1 MNKVFKVIW
10 SKAKSAWIVVSELAK
25 NHDAKSGSC
34 HDGRKGNAWLIWAI
48 TLALVLGN
56 GTAWAAA
63 GERVQYDSVTIGDYP
78 NKQGDLFVYGTS
90 KFYGTILF
98 NDGEFAY
105 DSQKHGFSFGKAQW
119 NSRLYNY
126 SIAIGDTGEGSDYSI
141 ILGRNA
147 SGKGTYDVAI
157 GDTAYAEKANAVAI
171 GKSASAQGTSSIA
184 LGESA
189 HATADDGMAFGH
201 SSESNM
207 AGALALGKEAK
218 AHGADAV
225 AIGTGAQANNN
236 PYGIAIGKNAI
247 VNNQGSI
254 AIGQDSSSDHPYGIA
269 IGGNNVGEKGANA
282 NGTYSIALGAD
293 SLVNG
298 AEGGAAIGYGAKV
311 EGDDAKNGVALG
323 AYSVS
328 NWATKAGVLG
338 YLPWEGS
345 NTGNIQ
351 NSAFQSAIASPVWK
365 STTAGV
371 SIGDTSGDKT
381 KWITRQLTGLAA
393 GTSDYDAVNVAQLKA
408 SMTTLSS
415 TDGSV
420 KITPKYNDDGSRTF
434 DLSASGGSG
443 SGSGGHFVSVTKNNS
458 WESDDS
464 LKNADNYNNDGAT
477 GTQSTAVGVNAQAQ
491 TQGTALGNEAKAS
504 NTGATAIGTGAVANG
519 TSSVALGQNASAQN
533 DNAVAIGHGA
543 GAYANSVS
551 IGGNARS
558 TAERSVHIG
567 AMTDSTTTT
576 GSASVS
582 IGADAK
588 ATASGAASLGT
599 GAVASGTDALALGQ
613 NSSSTGNG
621 SVAIGYQ
628 TKVTNNKEHATAVGT
643 SAEANATEGTVLG
656 YNAKVNGDKGVA
668 LGSGAYVATENG
680 NKTSVALGAGSQV
693 NNGDTMGTDSMAIK
707 DTYGETSDSTTYK
720 FAGTN
725 PDGTVSLG
733 YTQDGVDHT
742 RTITHVA
749 AGRVSSTSTDAINGS
764 QLYGVTQSIEKV
776 EQNVAK
782 TATRY
787 YSVNATDTK
796 TGSNYLNDGAHGI
809 NSLAAGNK
817 AQAYGSGSVAIGLSS
832 LAGEAKDDTKSGAT
846 AIGMNAKAL
855 GTGAISLGNG
865 ASSSGYSTAL
875 GNAATATSY
884 GSVALGGSANASAA
898 GSVALGTGS
907 QATTNAGQIGYLSG
921 SKKASQADYVWK
933 STTGAVS
940 LGGDFEKGKIFYTRQ
955 ITNLAAG
962 TNDTDAVNVAQLK
975 AVEQEGLSLT
985 GNDNQKVTQSLGG
998 NFNLTGGLTG
1008 NVLTGTKAST
1018 ANLGVR
1024 KNAAGGGLEVVMTTT
1039 PTFDT
1044 VTANRNISVTN
1055 SSTEAGTSDI
1065 SISGTGLSMGS
1076 KKITNLKAGSD
1087 TTDAVNYGQLSAVSS
1102 DLSTFEN
1109 KTIQVGGNDGTISR
1123 KLGENPI
1130 LIQGAGTKDNANY
1143 SGTNL
1148 KTHVDE
1154 NGVLQIL
1161 LDKELL
1167 EDRIDV
1173 GSALAKPMDSRVNYP
1188 VVLGTDNTDPTVGY
1202 VGINGRDGTSAVI
1215 TSYAGSPIP
1224 GSDFNYTDSEGKSR
1238 MTRLEYTDQAG
1249 HVHHVATLTDGLTF
1263 GGDNSQMQIDSES
1276 GTVTGTNVISRK
1288 LRAKEYGKD
1297 TTTNYLQIKGGAD
1310 AAKLS
1315 DGNIGVQAS
1324 SADGSLTVK
1333 LSQEL
1338 TGLTSAQFGDGVTV
1352 NGTGLT
1358 LGTGTKTISLT
1369 ANGLNNGGQKVTN
1382 VKAGDISSTSTDAII
1397 GSQLTNILNAD
1408 GSAKGISFR
1417 AESAAGSHTNPT
1429 SVAIGGTVTLKGAGG
1444 DSTHKNLST
1453 SVTDKGELTVTM
1465 APQIQENKIYVGTQI
1480 PKESSP
1486 TGRVN
1491 YPIILGEN
1499 TVGTDTYGY
1508 VGIKGKNQ
1516 SQLYLT
1522 ADHDASGNTRLDYL
1536 DTQNNA
1542 HLVALTSDGY
1552 TFAGDTGTANTLALN
1567 STLSITGGIN
1577 DTGNLTTGNIGVV
1590 SSGNGGLKV
1599 QLAKSLTGL
1608 TDATFNSGAAQT
1620 KIDASGV
1627 TAPAYQVG
1635 TKTYIDSNG
1644 LHANNQKVTAVQ
1656 AGTLSADSTDGV
1668 NGSQLFATN
1677 QNVSTNTTNISG
1689 LTTRLDGAGMT
1700 FAGDSGTPV
1709 TKKLNETLT
1718 LTGGETSVDN
1728 LTQLSDKNIGLV
1740 ADGNGK
1746 LEVRLAKDLTGL
1758 TGASFSN
1765 GNFTTQ
1771 LTGNGLTIT
1780 PTSSGNAVTLTA
1792 QNLNLG
1798 GRQLHGVQAGDVS
1811 ATSTDAVNGSQLH
1824 TVKETAEN
1832 AQEEARKHSTVS
1844 GSGNVD
1850 VAHSDNTDGSKNYTV
1865 SLKDTVTLGSN
1876 GTAITLDGTQG
1887 TASIGSGTTVVTVD
1901 GRTGAIAG
1909 SSLQVS
1915 GNVQAGSVAVGD
1927 IRLNSTAD
1935 TSSNITANTITG
1947 LSNIS
1952 YTSTTQL
1959 VDNRAATEG
1968 ELGDVIESIQNGS
1981 IVKGLLTT
1989 VKEGS
1994 NISVVADDK
2003 TDSSKTQYTIGLSPV
2018 LTGLT
2023 SAQFTNGE
2031 TGTEAQTAVVTSDGL
2046 SLGSED
2052 TSAQFTRTKVSAGN
2066 QQVQN
2071 VASGLTGQMYTYAA
2085 DNNAATVGDLK
2096 AQSQTLTDTGIVFS
2110 GNTGKETL
2118 VLGKTAKIQGADL
2131 ADGTTLAEDYTIANL
2146 TTATVKAADG
2156 TVTTTLYGKKDMA
2169 GRSLSLGNQDTN
2181 GAIANPVAVL
2191 KAQAASSTDTTQ
2203 TGHLVLKGTKPTDT
2217 VTTAAQTSADI
2228 YVQDGSAELKPA
2240 DSKQMTRVMYADE
2253 SSGIHELATLEDGL
2267 KFKGDKGN
2275 TSAVLL
2281 NDTLTVTG
2289 GADTSKLT
2297 AGNIGVTSDGNQGL
2311 TIALAKE
2318 LKDLTSVAVTGEQF
2332 ATTLTGDGMTITP
2345 VGSGAAAN
2353 SLVINAST
2361 GINLGNREV
2370 TGLTAGTIGAGSTD
2384 AVNGSQLYTVQEAA
2398 QKAQTEAGKHTT
2410 VSVGDNNLV
2419 LTPTAESETKGAD
2432 YALNLNNKITLG
2444 TGDNQVVLDGS
2455 DTGNSSFGKQITL
2468 NGSTGAV
2475 GVTSLTA
2482 SGAVSASSV
2491 TVGDIILHSAA
2502 DNTVTPNVMKDT
2514 ITGLGNTTY
2523 DDQNIVRN
2531 RAATEGQL
2539 QSLVSQI
2546 NAGKISA
2553 GSTVVDGS
2561 SNISVSSS
2569 KDSTGKI
2576 TTYTASL
2583 TPELTGLTSAV
2594 FTNGKTGQE
2603 EETNTITSN
2612 GLSLGT
2618 VDGAARFTRSGISA
2632 GGQQVTKVGSGL
2644 KKVSDTSYLYDDTV
2658 KGQEN
2663 YNHAANI
2670 GDVQTILH
2678 AAQDVFAGNNS
2689 SQATL
2694 TLGKTATFKGADVVD
2709 ANGIPLTDTALS
2721 SKLKEDYSNANITT
2735 TTSADSDGGVT
2746 TNFYLKKDLVGR
2758 SLTLGTIG
2766 SNGNVANSDRTASL
2780 YQAQSQA
2787 SGDTAMVGHLF
2798 LAGEKRTAYTDNP
2811 TVTHTSADLFVKDGA
2826 KGDDTKGDLLNS
2838 NLPITRIYYTDEGN
2852 YTYALATMNDGF
2864 HAAGD
2869 SGKADILLN
2878 KTLNLKGGLTIG
2890 AGQTPDDLL
2899 TSGNIGVVAGS
2910 STDGSSTDGSSTD
2923 TLNLRLAKKL
2933 QGLTSATF
2941 TGDTTSLTVDGTGLK
2956 LTPNAGSSAKALTLT
2971 SDQIDLGG
2979 RKVQNVGS
2987 GSVAEGSTD
2996 GVNGGDVYKVQQK
3009 AEAAQTE
3016 AAKHTT
3022 VSVSGDNLAIQS
3034 AQNTNGST
3042 NYKLKLN
3049 DTVTL
3054 GTETAKQITLD
3065 GVNGNASIGK
3075 QITLEGE
3082 TGKVTAS
3089 SFSTTGNVAAG
3100 SVSVGGM
3107 TLNSAESHP
3116 ADKDKTQW
3124 VDKDTLTGLSNVT
3137 YKADEIHESRAATE
3151 GQLQDVVSKIKS
3163 GDISG
3168 GALTSVSAGSN
3179 IAISNTPSTDGKKTD
3194 YQVSLAKD
3202 LSGLTSASFTNGRT
3216 GGEEQTAL
3224 VSAGGLSLGEGDA
3237 AARFTR
3243 SGISAGGQQVTKV
3256 GSGLQKVSATSYL
3269 YDDTVAG
3276 QENYNHAAN
3285 IGDVRTMLSDARD
3298 VFAGNNGTTATLTLG
3313 KTAAFQGADV
3323 DLTGSQT
3330 LEKALV
3336 ADYSNANLTARTV
3349 GNSDGSVTTSL
3360 YMKQDMVGRSL
3371 NLGQIGSN
3379 GKVADPAAQLYTQ
3392 PASDTDSTLTGHL
3405 KLTGTKEAKDGQTS
3419 STSADIYVKDVL
3431 GSDLTNKD
3439 RAVTRL
3445 MYQDGVDQRNHTV
3458 ATLDD
3463 GFYVQGDA
3471 GQGNTLT
3478 LPLTST
3484 LKIQGNT
3491 TAGSGLTAG
3500 NIGVVSDG
3508 KDTLKV
3514 QLADTLTGLKKISF
3528 ADDSTVSIGREGI
3541 NAGGK
3546 AIGGVAAGT
3555 AETDAVNVKQLNKAK
3570 AAASAEVKA
3579 GKNVTVSKDTTSAQD
3594 GHTIYTVAADFKGAD
3609 VSGSNAVVY
3618 NGADKS
3624 TVTLQGAQGTRLTNL
3639 AEGEISSTS
3648 TDAVTGKQ
3656 LNEVLTYR
3664 NQTINVAGDTG
3675 SAVKLNH
3682 GNTLTV
3688 SGDPNISTSSSGS
3701 DTASNGTLQVSLAD
3715 NVYLKGLHIGRN
3727 YPTHSDTSVDSVALT
3742 ADKDNQTGILTLR
3755 GDATHVSD
3763 TYPRAQA
3770 DISVFSAD
3778 PDQTYRAAPF
3788 LQEVYQ
3794 TSSSGT
3800 TTRNQ
3805 PVRLAYRDNYNTA
3818 HQIATLDDGYI
3829 FSGDNGDKNL
3839 TEKLNGTVALRGMDN
3854 EHAAKVTSDTAD
3866 TYLTKNNIGV
3876 VTKSKVLNEDK
3887 STQDGQV
3894 QIRLAKDLTGLTS
3907 ATFTNDNGD
3916 TAVIDAKNL
3925 KLTLKAQA
3933 EGKSPVSLTS
3943 SGLDNGNNK
3952 ITNVAAG
3959 TSDLDAVNYGQI
3971 KSIINNT
3978 DGNIKGL
3985 TFAAGDNTSATVH
3998 LGDTLKIAGAT
4009 DQDGAQNIHTT
4020 VKDGTMTLQ
4029 LDRKVQVDELHVG
4042 QKGSDAASLTAVKMD
4057 GETGSIGQLHLQGMG
4072 NAQANIMTKMGTAS
4086 LASTDDTITRL
4097 TYNNGNVGNAHEIAI
4112 LEDGL
4117 RFTGDNYVAA
4127 GADTPE
4133 QNVVKTQLDQ
4143 TLHITGGQTKVD
4155 SLTALTDKNI
4165 GVVAENGGLS
4175 IRLAK
4180 VLDGMTDIY
4189 MGDTAAEASHLDKTG
4204 LYLSPTSSKDYKA
4217 KFTAKGISAGDQRIQ
4232 NVADGTDTSDAATV
4246 GQLRAVES
4254 KANNATTLT
4263 VNHGNASGNGN
4274 LTLTDTLDADGIHHN
4289 YDIALSNTVTVGSAG
4304 QSITLD
4310 GTHNTINGGSYVQF
4324 GGQTSST
4331 GGTGTSPLA
4340 IGWQSAGLQD
4350 VITEKGNGRQ
4360 TGNYITGL
4368 SNTSWDPL
4376 NVGYSPSRAATEGQ
4390 LRDVEK
4396 QVWENPITFLGNH
4409 DADKSAEES
4418 QGIEATLDSKVRII
4432 GTGTGEA
4439 GDFDASNLNVIV
4451 GKTPD
4456 GKSDA
4461 LIIQMKKAPSFTT
4474 VYAGTPDAQGIHPV
4488 SVGRVTVTRD
4498 GKTETV
4504 DGVVITDGPMIT
4516 KDGINNYG
4524 KQITHLKSGG
4534 IYNEEDK
4541 KYHYESDEV
4550 GTNAATIQDVKN
4562 IASAAAQSEV
4572 EAKRVTVSGVDDN
4585 ITVTPAA
4592 DTPNQY
4598 QVKLS
4603 DTLKL
4608 GQDSKSNPNI
4618 LIDGQNG
4625 KVTVGS
4631 GSTGNNSV
4639 VIDGNGGT
4647 VTIGNGTSGHQ
4658 MVTISG
4664 NDGTMTGLTNKTWD
4678 ANNIISGRAATEDQL
4693 KQAVS
4698 DAKQAA
4704 QQNDTHVKANTYKVS
4719 DDHKV
4724 SLDVVDGTGAKK
4736 GSVVIDNVAKATD
4749 IGDISNIDEDI
4760 RNKENNNVVGAL
4772 NNLNQKVKDAANGS
4786 WESQINGETVKKV
4799 KAGDVQNF
4807 TSGDNIQLSNDNG
4820 AIKIATRKDVS
4831 FDKVT
4836 IGSGTSGHSRV
4847 TISGKDGTMTGLTNK
4862 TWDANN
4868 IISGRAA
4875 TEDQLKQAVSDA
4887 KQAAQQNDTHVK
4899 ANTYKVSD
4907 DHKVSLDVVDGTGA
4921 KKGSVVID
4929 NVAKATDIGDI
4940 SNIDEDIRN
4949 KENNNIVDSLN
4960 NLNKKIQENS
4970 GNVQAG
4976 WTSKIDGVDVK
4987 TVTPKDKQNFQ
4998 NFESGDNIQLSNDN
5012 GAIKITTKKD
5022 VSFDKVTI
5030 GSGDSQMTLD
5040 KDGLQ
5045 AGKVKVSH
5053 SEINAGGNRIQHVAD
5068 GTEKD
5073 DAATVGQ
5080 VDTKVDEVN
5089 AKVDKVADAAGT
5101 AIDALGNH
5109 INRLDRRINK
5119 VGAGAAALAALHP
5132 DPNSDDDL
5140 SFSAGIGN
5148 YRGSTAAAIGA
5159 FYRPSD
5165 NVTVSMGATVG
5176 NGENMVNA
5184 GVTIGVGE
5192 GVGRNPSTRK
5202 DMIREISQLKEA
5214 NAAKEA
5220 EVRDLKKQV
5229 QTLQKQNE
5237 DTQEKL
5243 KRIMEKLGI

>member
-1 MNKVFKVIW
+1 MNKIYKVIW
-10 SKAKSAWIVVSELAK
+10 SKVRCVWVVVSEIARNHGAK
-25 NHDAKSGSC
+25 GRSVHE
-34 HDGRKGNAWLIWAI
+34 GRKGASL
-48 TLALVLGN
+48 LAGALLLGLLTGN
-56 GTAWAAA
+56 GTAWAAV
-63 GERVQYDSVTIGDYP
+63 GEKVQYDSVTIGDYP

-90 KFYGTILF
+90 KFFGTLLF

-105 DSQKHGFSFGKAQW
+105 DSQKHGFSFGKAQY
-119 NSRLYNY
+119 NSKLYNY

-141 ILGRNA
+141 VLGRNA
-147 SGKGTYDVAI
+147 SGKGTYDVVV
-157 GDTAYAEKANAVAI
+157 GDGAYAEKANAVAI
-171 GKSASAQGTSSIA
+171 GKSASAQGNSSIA

-189 HATADDGMAFGH
+189 HATVEDGMAIGH
-201 SSESNM
+201 SSESTM
-207 AGALALGKEAK
+207 AGALAFGKEAK
-218 AHGADAV
+218 AHGTDAV

-311 EGDDAKNGVALG
+311 DGANAKDGVALG

-328 NWATKAGVLG
+328 NWATQAGVQG
-338 YLPWEGS
+338 YFPWEGS

-351 NSAFQSAIASPVWK
+351 NSTFQSAISSPIWK

-371 SIGDTSGDKT
+371 SIGDTTNGDKA

-393 GTSDYDAVNVAQLKA
+393 GTNDYDAVNVAQLKA

-415 TDGSV
+415 ADGTV

-434 DLSASGGSG
+434 DLSASGGSD

-464 LKNADNYNNDGAT
+464 LKNAGNYNNDGAK

-491 TQGTALGNEAKAS
+491 TQGTALGNGADAS
-504 NTGATAIGTGAVANG
+504 NTGATAIGTGSVANG

-533 DNAVAIGHGA
+533 DNAVAIGHGS
-543 GAYANSVS
+543 GAYANSVA

-567 AMTDSTTTT
+567 AMTDSNIKT

-582 IGADAK
+582 IGADAQ
-588 ATASGAASLGT
+588 ATASGAASFGT

-613 NSSSTGNG
+613 NSSSTGSG

-628 TKVTNNKEHATAVGT
+628 TKVTSNKEHATAVGT

-656 YNAKVNGDKGVA
+656 YSAKVNGDKGVA
-668 LGSGAYVATENG
+668 LGSGAFVAAENG

-693 NNGDTMGTDSMAIK
+693 NDGDTVGTASLSIK
-707 DTYGETSDSTTYK
+707 DTYGETSDSTTYQ

-725 PDGTVSLG
+725 PTGTVSVG
-733 YTQDGVDHT
+733 SGSGSSEQT

-787 YSVNATDTK
+787 YSVNATDTG
-796 TGSNYLNDGAHGI
+796 TGSNYLNDGAHGL

-817 AQAYGSGSVAIGLSS
+817 AQAYGVGSLAIGYSS
-832 LAGEAKDDTKSGAT
+832 LAGSAANDAT
-846 AIGMNAKAL
+846 LFSSMAIGPYAKAQ
-855 GTGAISLGNG
+855 GTGAIAFGNSS
-865 ASSSGYSTAL
+865 SSSGY
-875 GNAATATSY
+875 G
-884 GSVALGGSANASAA
+884 GVALGGGANVSSYGGVALGGTSSATVT
-898 GSVALGTGS
+898 GGVALGTGS
-907 QATTNAGQIGYLSG
+907 QASTAADLAGYLSG
-921 SKKASQADYVWK
+921 SKKADQADSVWT
-933 STTGAVS
+933 STIGAVS
-940 LGGDFEKGKIFYTRQ
+940 LGGGTFKTDSGEKIYTRQ

-962 TNDTDAVNVAQLK
+962 TKDTDAVNVAQLK
-975 AVEQEGLSLT
+975 ALEQEGLSLT

-1008 NVLTGTKAST
+1008 DALKDGAAST

-1024 KNAAGGGLEVVMTTT
+1024 KNANGDGLEVVMTTT
-1039 PTFDT
+1039 PSFDS
-1044 VTANRNISVTN
+1044 VTAKN
-1055 SSTEAGTSDI
+1055 SITVKNASTADGTSDI
-1065 SISGTGLSMGS
+1065 SLNGNGLFMRS
-1076 KKITNLKAGSD
+1076 KKITGLAAG
-1087 TTDAVNYGQLSAVSS
+1087 TENTDAVNFGQLSKVSNE
-1102 DLSTFEN
+1102 LTAFEN
-1109 KTIQVGGNDGTISR
+1109 KTIQVGGNGGGTIAR

-1130 LIQGAGTKDNANY
+1130 LIQGTGMKDNDNY

-1148 KTHVDE
+1148 KTYVDE

-1161 LDKELL
+1161 LDKELV

-1173 GSALAKPMDSRVNYP
+1173 GSALAEPKDSRVNYP
-1188 VVLGTDNTDPTVGY
+1188 VVLGTDKTDATIGY
-1202 VGINGRDGTSAVI
+1202 VGINGKNGTSAVI

-1238 MTRLEYTDQAG
+1238 MTRLEYTDQEG
-1249 HVHHVATLTDGLTF
+1249 HAHHLATLTDGLSF
-1263 GGDNSQMQIDSES
+1263 GGDNSQVQIDSDS
-1276 GTVTGTNVISRK
+1276 DTVSGTNVISRK
-1288 LRAKEYGKD
+1288 LRATEPGKNA
-1297 TTTNYLQIKGGAD
+1297 TSNYLQIKGGAD
-1310 AAKLS
+1310 ATKLS
-1315 DGNIGVQAS
+1315 DRNIGVQAS
-1324 SADGSLTVK
+1324 SEDGSLTIK

-1338 TGLTSAQFGDGVTV
+1338 TGLTSAQFGTTTIDGS
-1352 NGTGLT
+1352 GLT
-1358 LGTGTKTISLT
+1358 LGTTGISLT
-1369 ANGLNNGGQKVTN
+1369 ASGLNNGGKKITN

-1408 GSAKGISFR
+1408 GSAKGISFG

-1444 DSTHKNLST
+1444 DSSHKNLST
-1453 SVTDKGELTVTM
+1453 QVTEKGELTVTM
-1465 APQIQENKIYVGTQI
+1465 EPEIQENKIYVGTQI
-1480 PKESSP
+1480 PKENSP
-1486 TGRVN
+1486 TGKVN

-1508 VGIKGKNQ
+1508 VGIKGKNN

-1522 ADHDASGNTRLDYL
+1522 ADQDASGSTRLDYL

-1567 STLSITGGIN
+1567 STLRITGGI
-1577 DTGNLTTGNIGVV
+1577 DQTENLTSGNIGVV
-1590 SSGNGGLKV
+1590 SSGNGGLTV
-1599 QLAKSLTGL
+1599 HLAKSLKDL
-1608 TDATFNSGAAQT
+1608 TDATFNSGSAQT

-1635 TKTYIDSNG
+1635 MKTYIDSDG
-1644 LHANNQKVTAVQ
+1644 LHANDQKVTAVQ
-1656 AGTLSADSTDGV
+1656 AGNLSADSTDAV

-1677 QNVSTNTTNISG
+1677 QNVTKNAGDITN

-1718 LTGGETSVDN
+1718 LTGGETSVDS

-1758 TGASFSN
+1758 TGAAFSN

-1780 PTSSGNAVTLTA
+1780 PTSSGNAVNLTA
-1792 QNLNLG
+1792 QNLELG
-1798 GRQLHGVQAGDVS
+1798 GRQLHGVQAGEVT

-1832 AQEEARKHSTVS
+1832 AQKEAQKHSTVS

-1876 GTAITLDGTQG
+1876 GTAITLDGTKG
-1887 TASIGSGTTVVTVD
+1887 NASFGSGTTAVTVD
-1901 GRTGAIAG
+1901 GTTGAITG
-1909 SSLQVS
+1909 SSLLVS
-1915 GNVQAGSVAVGD
+1915 GNVQAGSVAVGN
-1927 IRLNSTAD
+1927 IHLNSTAD
-1935 TSSNITANTITG
+1935 AAHNIAADTITG
-1947 LSNIS
+1947 LSNTS

-1959 VDNRAATEG
+1959 VDSRAATEG
-1968 ELGDVIESIQNGS
+1968 ELGDVIASIQNGS

-2003 TDSSKTQYTIGLSPV
+2003 SDPSKTQYTIGLSPV

-2023 SAQFTNGE
+2023 RAEFTNGK
-2031 TGTEAQTAVVTSDGL
+2031 TGTEAQTAVLSSDGI

-2066 QQVQN
+2066 QQIQH
-2071 VASGLTGQMYTYAA
+2071 VASGLNGKMYTDSV

-2096 AQSQTLTDTGIVFS
+2096 AQSQTLTDTGIVFA

-2118 VLGKTAKIQGADL
+2118 ALGKTAKIQGADL
-2131 ADGTTLAEDYTIANL
+2131 ADGTTLAEDYTTANL
-2146 TTATVKAADG
+2146 TTVTAKAADG
-2156 TVTTTLYGKKDMA
+2156 TVTTTIYGKKDMA
-2169 GRSLSLGNQDTN
+2169 GRALSLGTQDAN

-2217 VTTAAQTSADI
+2217 VTAADQTSADI
-2228 YVQDGSAELKPA
+2228 YVQDGSDELQPA
-2240 DSKQMTRVMYADE
+2240 DSKKMTRVMYADE
-2253 SSGIHELATLEDGL
+2253 STGTHELATLEDGL
-2267 KFKGDKGN
+2267 KFKGDDGN

-2281 NDTLTVTG
+2281 NGTLDVTG
-2289 GADTSKLT
+2289 GADTGKLT
-2297 AGNIGVTSDGNQGL
+2297 AGNIGVTSDGKQGL

-2318 LKDLTSVAVTGEQF
+2318 LKDLTSVAVTGEKF
-2332 ATTLTGDGMTITP
+2332 TTTLTGEGLTIAP
-2345 VGSGAAAN
+2345 AAGNSGGD

-2361 GINLGNREV
+2361 GINLGNRKV
-2370 TGLTAGTIGAGSTD
+2370 TGLAAGTIGADSTD
-2384 AVNGSQLYTVQEAA
+2384 AVNGSQLHTVQEAA
-2398 QKAQTEAGKHTT
+2398 NQAQIEAKKHST

-2419 LTPTAESETKGAD
+2419 LTTTAENETKGAD
-2432 YALNLNNKITLG
+2432 YALKLNNKITLG

-2455 DTGNSSFGKQITL
+2455 DTGISSFGKQITL
-2468 NGSTGAV
+2468 HGATGAV

-2502 DNTVTPNVMKDT
+2502 DSTADPNVMKDT

-2523 DDQNIVRN
+2523 DDKNIVSN

-2546 NAGKISA
+2546 NAGQISA
-2553 GSTVVDGS
+2553 GSTVVAGS
-2561 SNISVSSS
+2561 SNISISSS
-2569 KDSTGKI
+2569 KDDTGKI

-2603 EETNTITSN
+2603 EETNTLTAN
-2612 GLSLGT
+2612 GLTLGT
-2618 VDGAARFTRSGISA
+2618 DDGAARFTRSGISA
-2632 GGQQVTKVGSGL
+2632 GSQQIKQLGSGITGTDGT
-2644 KKVSDTSYLYDDTV
+2644 VSTYDTTV
-2658 KGQEN
+2658 TGQAD
-2663 YNHAANI
+2663 YNNAASI
-2670 GDVQTILH
+2670 GDVHKLVQEKADIGTY
-2678 AAQDVFAGNNS
+2678 VAGNNS
-2689 SQATL
+2689 TKSNLA
-2694 TLGKTATFKGADVVD
+2694 LGGTISIQGSEVGLSA
-2709 ANGIPLTDTALS
+2709 TDTLAD
-2721 SKLKEDYSNANITT
+2721 KLANDYSSANVTTQVSGSDGNVTT
-2735 TTSADSDGGVT
+2735 TV
-2746 TNFYLKKDLVGR
+2746 YLKKDLVGR

-2766 SNGNVANSDRTASL
+2766 TDGNVAASDRTASL
-2780 YQAQSQA
+2780 YQVQSKA
-2787 SGDTAMVGHLF
+2787 DGDTALTGHLF
-2798 LAGEKRTAYTDNP
+2798 LAGEKRTAYTDNS
-2811 TVTHTSADLFVKDGA
+2811 TVTHTSADIFVKDGSEGDNS
-2826 KGDDTKGDLLNS
+2826 KGYLTNPDL
-2838 NLPITRIYYTDEGN
+2838 PVTRIYYTDEGN
-2852 YTYALATMNDGF
+2852 YTYALATMEDGF

-2869 SGKADILLN
+2869 SGKTDILLN
-2878 KTLNLKGGLTIG
+2878 HTLNLKGGVTLD
-2890 AGQTPDDLL
+2890 ADHPADSLL
-2899 TSGNIGVVAGS
+2899 TSGNIGVVADS
-2910 STDGSSTDGSSTD
+2910 STN
-2923 TLNLRLAKKL
+2923 TLNLRLAKEL
-2933 QGLTSATF
+2933 TGLTSAAF

-2956 LTPNAGSSAKALTLT
+2956 LTPNAGSSANALTLT

-2979 RKVQNVGS
+2979 RKIQNVGS
-2987 GSVAEGSTD
+2987 GTVAEGSTD

-3022 VSVSGDNLAIQS
+3022 VTVSGGNLGLESTVNA
-3034 AQNTNGST
+3034 NGST
-3042 NYKLKLN
+3042 NYALKLN
-3049 DTVTL
+3049 DKVTL
-3054 GTETAKQITLD
+3054 GTETVKQITLD
-3065 GVNGNASIGK
+3065 GANGTAAIGQ
-3075 QITLEGE
+3075 QITLDST
-3082 TGKVTAS
+3082 TGKVTAG

-3124 VDKDTLTGLSNVT
+3124 VDKDTITGLSNVT

-3168 GALTSVSAGSN
+3168 GALSSVSAGSN
-3179 IAISNTPSTDGKKTD
+3179 ITVSSTPSADGKKTE
-3194 YQVSLAKD
+3194 YQVGLAKD
-3202 LSGLTSASFTNGRT
+3202 LSGLTSASFTNGKT

-3256 GSGLQKVSATSYL
+3256 GSGLQKVTDTSYL

-3323 DLTGSQT
+3323 ALTGSQT
-3330 LEKALV
+3330 LEEAL
-3336 ADYSNANLTARTV
+3336 ASDYSKANLTARTV

-3371 NLGQIGSN
+3371 NLGNIGTD
-3379 GKVADPAAQLYTQ
+3379 GTVADPAARLYTQ
-3392 PASDTDSTLTGHL
+3392 AASDTDSTLTGHL
-3405 KLTGTKEAKDGQTS
+3405 KLTGIKEAQDGQTS
-3419 STSADIYVKDVL
+3419 SASADIYVKNAL
-3431 GSDLTNKD
+3431 GSDLTDKN

-3445 MYQDGVDQRNHTV
+3445 MYRDGVDQRDHTV

-3471 GQGNTLT
+3471 NQGNTLN

-3514 QLADTLTGLKKISF
+3514 QLADTLKGLKQISF
-3528 ADDSTVSIGREGI
+3528 ADSAVSLGQEGI
-3541 NAGGK
+3541 DAGGK
-3546 AIGGVAAGT
+3546 AISGVAAGT
-3555 AETDAVNVKQLNKAK
+3555 AETDAVNVKQLDEAK

-3579 GKNVTVSKDTTSAQD
+3579 GKNVTVSKDTASAKD
-3594 GHTIYTVAADFKGAD
+3594 GHTIYTVAADFQGAD

-3618 NGADKS
+3618 DSDAKDQ
-3624 TVTLQGAQGTRLTNL
+3624 VTLGGSTSATPVKLTNL
-3639 AEGEISSTS
+3639 ADGTISSTS
-3648 TDAVTGKQ
+3648 TDAVTGRQ
-3656 LNEVLTYR
+3656 LNEVITYR
-3664 NQTINVAGDTG
+3664 NQAINVAGDRG

-3682 GNTLTV
+3682 GNTLTI
-3688 SGDPNISTSSSGS
+3688 SGDSNISTSSSGS
-3701 DTASNGTLQVSLAD
+3701 DTAKDGSLQVSLAD
-3715 NVYLKGLHIGRN
+3715 NVYLKGIHIGST
-3727 YPTHSDTSVDSVALT
+3727 YPIHSDTSVDSVALT
-3742 ADKDNQTGILTLR
+3742 ADAENQTGILTLR

-3770 DISVFSAD
+3770 DISVLSAA
-3778 PDQTYRAAPF
+3778 PDQTYMAAPF

-3794 TSSSGT
+3794 TNGSGT
-3800 TTRNQ
+3800 ITKNQ

-3818 HQIATLDDGYI
+3818 HQIATLDDGYV
-3829 FSGDNGDKNL
+3829 FSGDNGDKDL

-3854 EHAAKVTSDTAD
+3854 AHASQITSDTAN

-3876 VTKSKVLNEDK
+3876 VTKPKVLNEDG
-3887 STQDGQV
+3887 STQGGEV
-3894 QIRLAKDLTGLTS
+3894 EIRLAKDLTGLSS

-3916 TAVIDAKNL
+3916 TAVLSSKA
-3925 KLTLKAQA
+3925 LTLTPENAAQ
-3933 EGKSPVSLTS
+3933 KPVSLTNQ
-3943 SGLDNGNNK
+3943 GLDNGNNR

-3959 TSDLDAVNYGQI
+3959 TSDTDAVNYGQI
-3971 KSIINNT
+3971 KSIINAG
-3978 DGNIKGL
+3978 DGKIKGL

-4042 QKGSDAASLTAVKMD
+4042 QKGSDAASLTAVKLE
-4057 GETGSIGQLHLQGMG
+4057 GEAGSIGQLHLQGME

-4086 LASTDDTITRL
+4086 LASTDAATTRL
-4097 TYNNGNVGNAHEIAI
+4097 TYNNGNVGNTHEIAI

-4117 RFTGDNYVAA
+4117 RFTGDNYAA
-4127 GADTPE
+4127 ASGDKAE
-4133 QNVVKTQLDQ
+4133 QNVLKKQLNQ
-4143 TLHITGGQTKVD
+4143 TLSITGGQTD
-4155 SLTALTDKNI
+4155 TQQLTALTDKNI

-4175 IRLAK
+4175 VRLSK

-4189 MGDTAAEASHLDKTG
+4189 MGDSRENASHLTKTG
-4204 LYLSPTSSKDYKA
+4204 LYLSPKSSTEYLA
-4217 KFTAKGISAGDQRIQ
+4217 KFTADDGISAGSQTISD
-4232 NVADGTDTSDAATV
+4232 VADGVKDSDAATY
-4246 GQLRAVES
+4246 GQLKNVEA
-4254 KANNATTLT
+4254 KANNATKLT
-4263 VNHGNASGNGN
+4263 VNHNQAEGN
-4274 LTLTDTLDADGIHHN
+4274 LTLTDTLEADGIHHT
-4289 YDIALSNTVTVGSAG
+4289 YDVALSDKIKLGSGGAG
-4304 QSITLD
+4304 SSITLD
-4310 GTHNTINGGSYVQF
+4310 GNANTINGGSYVQF
-4324 GGQTSST
+4324 GGDGDSK
-4331 GGTGTSPLA
+4331 TSPLA
-4340 IGWQSAGLQD
+4340 IGWQSASLQN
-4350 VITEKGNGRQ
+4350 VITEEAKGSQ
-4360 TGNYITGL
+4360 TGNYLTGL
-4368 SNTSWDPL
+4368 SNTSWDPV
-4376 NVGYSPSRAATEGQ
+4376 NVGYSPNRAATEGQ
-4390 LRDVEK
+4390 LRDLEK

-4409 DADKSAEES
+4409 DADKTAEES
-4418 QGIEATLDSKVRII
+4418 KGITAQLGSKIRII
-4432 GTGTGEA
+4432 GSGTGEA
-4439 GDFDASNLNVIV
+4439 GDFDASNLSVIA
-4451 GKTPD
+4451 GKTSD

-4474 VYAGTPDAQGIHPV
+4474 VHAGTPDEQGVYPV
-4488 SVGRVTVTRD
+4488 SVGQVTVTRD

-4562 IASAAAQSEV
+4562 IAQAAAQSEV
-4572 EAKRVTVSGVDDN
+4572 EARKVTVSGVNDN
-4585 ITVTPAA
+4585 ITVTPGA
-4592 DTPNQY
+4592 DNPNHY

-4608 GQDSKSNPNI
+4608 GQDAKSNPNI

-4639 VIDGNGGT
+4639 IIDGNGGT

-4658 MVTISG
+4658 KVTIDG
-4664 NDGTMTGLTNKTWD
+4664 NNGTLSGLTNTTITAPDFATK
-4678 ANNIISGRAATEDQL
+4678 GRAATEEQL
-4693 KQAVS
+4693 KQVADNVS
-4698 DAKQAA
+4698 EIKKNNSDFQLVGEKDQEG
-4704 QQNDTHVKANTYKVS
+4704 NYTGDYKVS
-4719 DDHKV
+4719 DDNQVKLHVQDKMHPDQV
-4724 SLDVVDGTGAKK
+4724 KDIT
-4736 GSVVIDNVAKATD
+4736 IDNVAKASD
-4749 IGDISNIDEDI
+4749 LGDVSKISEDI
-4760 RNKENNNVVGAL
+4760 QNKENNNVVDAL

-4807 TSGDNIQLSNDNG
+4807 TSGDNIELSNDNG
-4820 AIKIATRKDVS
+4820 AIK
-4831 FDKVT
+4831 
-4836 IGSGTSGHSRV
+4836 
-4847 TISGKDGTMTGLTNK
+4847 
-4862 TWDANN
+4862 
-4868 IISGRAA
+4868 
-4875 TEDQLKQAVSDA
+4875 
-4887 KQAAQQNDTHVK
+4887 
-4899 ANTYKVSD
+4899 
-4907 DHKVSLDVVDGTGA
+4907 
-4921 KKGSVVID
+4921 
-4929 NVAKATDIGDI
+4929 VA
-4940 SNIDEDIRN
+4940 
-4949 KENNNIVDSLN
+4949 
-4960 NLNKKIQENS
+4960 
-4970 GNVQAG
+4970 
-4976 WTSKIDGVDVK
+4976 
-4987 TVTPKDKQNFQ
+4987 
-4998 NFESGDNIQLSNDN
+4998 
-5012 GAIKITTKKD
+5012 TKKD

-5030 GSGDSQMTLD
+5030 GSGDSKMTLD

-5045 AGKVKVSH
+5045 AGKVKVS
-5053 SEINAGGNRIQHVAD
+5053 SEEINAGGNRIQGVAD
-5068 GTEKD
+5068 GKEKD

-5080 VDTKVDEVN
+5080 LQKI
-5089 AKVDKVADAAGT
+5089 AGSAGQ
-5101 AIDALGNH
+5101 AINELGNH
-5109 INRLDRRINK
+5109 LNRMDTRINR

-5132 DPNSDDDL
+5132 VETDGRWSL
-5140 SFSAGIGN
+5140 SAGFGS
-5148 YRGSTAAAIGA
+5148 YRNANSLAFGT
-5159 FYRPSD
+5159 FYRASD
-5165 NVTVSMGATVG
+5165 NVLFNMGATVG
-5176 NGENMVNA
+5176 NGENMINA
-5184 GVTIGVGE
+5184 GFSIALD
-5192 GVGRNPSTRK
+5192 RNPAVTGMTK
-5202 DMIREISQLKEA
+5202 AAMAREIRTLKQD
-5214 NAAKEA
+5214 NQAKDA
-5220 EVRDLKKQV
+5220 QVKDLQNQVDALKKE
-5229 QTLQKQNE
+5229 ND
-5237 DTQEKL
+5237 DTKAKL
-5243 KRIMEKLGI
+5243 ALIMAKLGM

>member
-1 MNKVFKVIW
+1 MNKIFKVIW
-10 SKAKSAWIVVSELAK
+10 NKARSAWVVVSEIAK
-25 NHDAKSGSC
+25 NHGSKDGGV
-34 HDGRKGNAWLIWAI
+34 HDRRSYYVWLTRAI
-48 TLALVLGN
+48 ILALVLGC
-56 GTAWAAA
+56 TAEMPAYAAA
-63 GERVQYDSVTIGDYP
+63 GEKVQYGSVTIGDYP
-78 NKQGDLFVYGTS
+78 NKQGDLFVYGTT
-90 KFYGTILF
+90 KFYGTLLF

-105 DSQKHGFSFGKAQW
+105 DSQKHGFSFGKAQY
-119 NSRLYNY
+119 NSKLYNY

-171 GKSASAQGTSSIA
+171 GKSASAQGASSIA
-184 LGESA
+184 LGDSA
-189 HATADDGMAFGH
+189 HATETDGLSIGH
-201 SSESNM
+201 SSESTM
-207 AGALALGKEAK
+207 AGALAFGKEAK

-293 SLVNG
+293 SIVNG
-298 AEGGAAIGYGAKV
+298 AEGGVAVGYGAKV
-311 EGDDAKNGVALG
+311 DGSDAKDGVALG

-328 NWATKAGVLG
+328 NWATKAGVQG

-345 NTGNIQ
+345 NTGNVQ
-351 NSAFQSAIASPVWK
+351 NSTFQSAIASPVWK

-443 SGSGGHFVSVTKNNS
+443 SGSGGHFVSVTKNNTGD
-458 WESDDS
+458 SDDS
-464 LKNADNYNNDGAT
+464 LKTAGNYNNDGAT

-551 IGGNARS
+551 IGGNAMS

-567 AMTDSTTTT
+567 AMTDSNTTT

-628 TKVTNNKEHATAVGT
+628 TKVTSNKEHATAVGT
-643 SAEANATEGTVLG
+643 SAEANAAEGTVLG

-668 LGSGAYVATENG
+668 LGSGAFVSAENG
-680 NKTSVALGAGSQV
+680 GKTSVALGAGSQV
-693 NNGDTMGTDSMAIK
+693 NNGDTVGTASMAIK
-707 DTYGETSDSTTYK
+707 DTYGETSDSTTYN

-742 RTITHVA
+742 RTLTHVA

-776 EQNVAK
+776 EQNVAR

-787 YSVNATDTK
+787 YSVNASDTGA
-796 TGSNYLNDGAHGI
+796 GSNYQNDGAHGPS
-809 NSLAAGNK
+809 SLAAGNK
-817 AQAYGSGSVAIGLSS
+817 AAAYGTGSVAIGLSS
-832 LAGEAKDDTKSGAT
+832 VAGKTTDNTETYASI
-846 AIGMNAKAL
+846 AIGPYAKSQGA
-855 GTGAISLGNG
+855 GAI
-865 ASSSGYSTAL
+865 AL
-875 GNAATATSY
+875 GNSTQASGFGSLALGGGAKATSW
-884 GSVALGGSANASAA
+884 GGVALGGTTSTTAI
-898 GSVALGTGS
+898 GGVALGTGS
-907 QATTNAGQIGYLSG
+907 QASTAYGETGYLSS
-921 SKKASQADYVWK
+921 SKTANQADSVWT

-940 LGGDFEKGKIFYTRQ
+940 VGGGTFKVGSETKTYTRQ

-962 TNDTDAVNVAQLK
+962 KQDTDAVNVAQLK

-1008 NVLTGTKAST
+1008 DALKDGAAST

-1024 KNAAGGGLEVVMTTT
+1024 KNAAGDGLEVVMTTT
-1039 PTFDT
+1039 PSFDT
-1044 VTANRNISVTN
+1044 VTANTNISVKN
-1055 SSTEAGTSDI
+1055 SSMEAGTSDI

-1087 TTDAVNYGQLSAVSS
+1087 TTDAVNYGQLKTISDSLT
-1102 DLSTFEN
+1102 DLSG
-1109 KTIQVGGNDGTISR
+1109 KTIKLAGNDGGSISR
-1123 KLGENPI
+1123 KLGDDAF
-1130 LIQGAGTKDNANY
+1130 LIKGAGTGDVSGY

-1148 KTHVDE
+1148 LTSVDS
-1154 NGVLQIL
+1154 NGVLQL
-1161 LDKELL
+1161 LLAKELK
-1167 EDRIDV
+1167 EDKLDV
-1173 GSALAKPMDSRVNYP
+1173 GTALTSPKDSNVAYP
-1188 VVLGTDNTDPTVGY
+1188 VTIGTLSTDSTIGY
-1202 VGINGRDGTSAVI
+1202 IGLNGADSTSAVI
-1215 TSYAGSPIP
+1215 TAYDASGTTRLK
-1224 GSDFNYTDSEGKSR
+1224 YTDEDGKSP
-1238 MTRLEYTDQAG
+1238 TL
-1249 HVHHVATLTDGLTF
+1249 ATLDDGLTF
-1263 GGDNSQMQIDSES
+1263 GGDNSTQS
-1276 GTVTGTNVISRK
+1276 TNTNVISRS
-1288 LRAKEYGKD
+1288 LTAG
-1297 TTTNYLQIKGGAD
+1297 TGNYLQIKGGAD
-1310 AAKLS
+1310 ASKLTNN
-1315 DGNIGVQAS
+1315 NIGVQADS
-1324 SADGSLTVK
+1324 STGTISVK
-1333 LSQEL
+1333 LAQEL
-1338 TGLTSAQFGDGVTV
+1338 TDLTSAQFGTGVTV

-1358 LGTGTKTISLT
+1358 IGSGDSQVSLT
-1369 ANGLNNGGQKVTN
+1369 GSGLDNGGQKLTN
-1382 VKAGDISSTSTDAII
+1382 VAAGTISSTSTDAIN

-1408 GSAKGISFR
+1408 GSAKGISFG
-1417 AESAAGSHTNPT
+1417 ADSAAGSHTNPT
-1429 SVAIGGTVTLKGAGG
+1429 SVAIGGTVILKGAGG
-1444 DSTHKNLST
+1444 DTSHKNLST
-1453 SVTDKGELTVTM
+1453 QVTDKGELTVTL
-1465 APQIQENKIYVGTQI
+1465 APEIQENKIYVGTQI
-1480 PKESSP
+1480 PQESSP
-1486 TGRVN
+1486 TGSVT
-1491 YPIILGEN
+1491 YPVILGAD
-1499 TVGTDTYGY
+1499 TVDSDTFGY
-1508 VGIKGKNQ
+1508 VSIKGKNN

-1522 ADHDASGNTRLDYL
+1522 ANQDAGGNTRLDYL
-1536 DTQNNA
+1536 DGSKNA

-1552 TFAGDTGTANTLALN
+1552 NFAGDTGTANTLALN
-1567 STLSITGGIN
+1567 KTLNITGGIT
-1577 DTGNLTTGNIGVV
+1577 DTEKLTTNNIGVV
-1590 SSGNGGLKV
+1590 SSGNGGLTV
-1599 QLAKSLTGL
+1599 ELAKELTSLTSASFGSG
-1608 TDATFNSGAAQT
+1608 DATTTIRG
-1620 KIDASGV
+1620 SGV
-1627 TAPAYQVG
+1627 TAPAYKVG
-1635 TKTYIDSNG
+1635 TKTYIDGSG
-1644 LHANNQKVTAVQ
+1644 LNANDQKVAHVQ

-1677 QNVSTNTTNISG
+1677 QNVSTNTTNISN

-1780 PTSSGNAVTLTA
+1780 PTTGGNAVTLTA
-1792 QNLNLG
+1792 QNLDLG
-1798 GRQLHGVQAGDVS
+1798 NRQLHGVQAGEVS

-1824 TVKETAEN
+1824 GVKETAEN
-1832 AQEEARKHSTVS
+1832 AQTEAKKHSTVS

-1850 VAHSDNTDGSKNYTV
+1850 VTPSDNTDGSKNYTV
-1865 SLKDTVTLGSN
+1865 SLKDTVNLGSN
-1876 GTAITLDGTQG
+1876 GTAITLDGKNG
-1887 TASIGSGTTVVTVD
+1887 TASFGSGTNAVTVD
-1901 GRTGAIAG
+1901 GTSGAIAG
-1909 SSLQVS
+1909 ASLSIS
-1915 GNVQAGSVAVGD
+1915 GNVLAGSVSVGN
-1927 IRLNSTAD
+1927 IRLNSTDDAA
-1935 TSSNITANTITG
+1935 SHITADTITG

-1959 VDNRAATEG
+1959 VDDRAATEG
-1968 ELGDVIESIQNGS
+1968 ELSDVIGSIQNGT

-1994 NISVVADDK
+1994 NISVVVDDK

-2023 SAQFTNGE
+2023 SAQFTNGK
-2031 TGTEAQTAVVTSDGL
+2031 TGTEARSAVLSSDGI

-2052 TSAQFTRTKVSAGN
+2052 TSAQFSRTKVSAGN
-2066 QQVQN
+2066 QQIQH
-2071 VASGLTGQMYTYAA
+2071 VASGLTGTTYTDAA

-2096 AQSQTLTDTGIVFS
+2096 AQSKSLTDTGIVFA
-2110 GNTGKETL
+2110 GNTGKGTL
-2118 VLGKTAKIQGADL
+2118 ALGNTAKIQGADL
-2131 ADGTTLAEDYTIANL
+2131 ADGTTLTEDYTTANL

-2169 GRSLSLGNQDTN
+2169 GRSLSLGTQDAA
-2181 GAIANPVAVL
+2181 GAIANPAAVL
-2191 KAQAASSTDTTQ
+2191 KVQAASSTEDTQ
-2203 TGHLVLKGTKPTDT
+2203 TGHLLLKGTRPADT
-2217 VTTAAQTSADI
+2217 VTAAAQTSADI
-2228 YVQDGSAELKPA
+2228 YVQDGSDELKPA
-2240 DSKQMTRVMYADE
+2240 DSKKMTRVTYTDE
-2253 SSGIHELATLEDGL
+2253 STGIHELATMEDGL
-2267 KFKGDKGN
+2267 KFQGDKGN

-2281 NDTLTVTG
+2281 NNTLTVTG
-2289 GADTSKLT
+2289 GADTAKLT
-2297 AGNIGVTSDGNQGL
+2297 TGNIGVTSDGDQGL

-2318 LKDLTSVAVTGEQF
+2318 LKDLTSVAVTGEMF
-2332 ATTLTGDGMTITP
+2332 TTTLTGDGMTIAP
-2345 VGSGAAAN
+2345 VGSGAAAS

-2361 GINLGNREV
+2361 GINLGNRKV

-2384 AVNGSQLYTVQEAA
+2384 AVNGSQLHTVQEAA
-2398 QKAQTEAGKHTT
+2398 SQAQAEARKHST
-2410 VSVGDNNLV
+2410 VSVVDNNLV

-2432 YALNLNNKITLG
+2432 YALKLNNTVTLG

-2455 DTGNSSFGKQITL
+2455 DTGISSFGKQITL
-2468 NGSTGAV
+2468 NGATGAV

-2502 DNTVTPNVMKDT
+2502 DSTANPNVMKDT

-2523 DDQNIVRN
+2523 DDKNIVSN

-2546 NAGKISA
+2546 NAGQISA
-2553 GSTVVDGS
+2553 GSTVVAGS
-2561 SNISVSSS
+2561 SNISISSS
-2569 KDSTGKI
+2569 KDDTGKI

-2583 TPELTGLTSAV
+2583 TPELTGLTRAV
-2594 FTNGKTGQE
+2594 FTNGKTGKE
-2603 EETNTITSN
+2603 EETNTLTAN
-2612 GLSLGT
+2612 GLTLGT
-2618 VDGAARFTRSGISA
+2618 DDGAARFTRSGISA
-2632 GGQQVTKVGSGL
+2632 GSQQIKNLGSGITGTDGT
-2644 KKVSDTSYLYDDTV
+2644 VSIYDTTV
-2658 KGQEN
+2658 TGQAD
-2663 YNHAANI
+2663 YNNAASI
-2670 GDVQTILH
+2670 GDVQKLVQEK
-2678 AAQDVFAGNNS
+2678 AAVGTNVAGNNS
-2689 SQATL
+2689 TQAKL
-2694 TLGKTATFKGADVVD
+2694 ALGGTISVKGSDV
-2709 ANGIPLTDTALS
+2709 ALS
-2721 SKLKEDYSNANITT
+2721 STETLTDKLANDYSSANVTTQVTGSDGNVTT
-2735 TTSADSDGGVT
+2735 TV
-2746 TNFYLKKDLVGR
+2746 YLKKDLVGR

-2766 SNGNVANSDRTASL
+2766 SDGNVAESDRTASL

-2787 SGDTAMVGHLF
+2787 KDDTALTGHLF
-2798 LAGEKRTAYTDNP
+2798 LAGEKRTGAAENP

-2826 KGDDTKGDLLNS
+2826 EGDNAKGDLLN
-2838 NLPITRIYYTDEGN
+2838 PDTPVTRIYYKDEGN
-2852 YTYALATMNDGF
+2852 YTYALATMDDGF
-2864 HAAGD
+2864 YAAGD

-2890 AGQTPDDLL
+2890 NGQTADALL
-2899 TSGNIGVVAGS
+2899 TSGNIGVVADSG
-2910 STDGSSTDGSSTD
+2910 TD

-2933 QGLTSATF
+2933 KDLTSATF
-2941 TGDTTSLTVDGTGLK
+2941 IGDTTSLTVDGTGLK

-2979 RKVQNVGS
+2979 RKLQNVGS

-2996 GVNGGDVYKVQQK
+2996 GVNGDDVYKVQQK

-3022 VSVSGDNLAIQS
+3022 VSVSGDNLALQTTS
-3034 AQNTNGST
+3034 NVNGST
-3042 NYKLKLN
+3042 NYEVKLN
-3049 DTVTL
+3049 DKVTL
-3054 GTETAKQITLD
+3054 GTGAAKQITLD
-3065 GVNGNASIGK
+3065 GVNGNASIGQ

-3089 SFSTTGNVAAG
+3089 SFSTTGNVEAG

-3137 YKADEIHESRAATE
+3137 YKANEIHESRAATE

-3168 GALTSVSAGSN
+3168 GALTSVSQGSN
-3179 IAISNTPSTDGKKTD
+3179 ITVSSTPSADGKKTD

-3202 LSGLTSASFTNGRT
+3202 LSDLSSASFTNGKT
-3216 GGEEQTAL
+3216 GSDAQAAVVDAT
-3224 VSAGGLSLGEGDA
+3224 GLSLGQGEE

-3256 GSGLQKVSATSYL
+3256 GSGLKKVSDTSYL

-3285 IGDVRTMLSDARD
+3285 IGDVRTLLSDARD
-3298 VFAGNNGTTATLTLG
+3298 VFAGNNRTTATLTLG

-3323 DLTGSQT
+3323 ALTGSSQT
-3330 LEKALV
+3330 LEEALA
-3336 ADYSNANLTARTV
+3336 ADYSKANLTARTV

-3405 KLTGTKEAKDGQTS
+3405 KLTGIKETQDGQTS

-3431 GSDLTNKD
+3431 GSDLTNKE

-3471 GQGNTLT
+3471 NQGNTLT

-3491 TAGSGLTAG
+3491 TAGSGLTDG

-3528 ADDSTVSIGREGI
+3528 AGSTVRIGQEGI

-3546 AIGGVAAGT
+3546 AISGVLAGT
-3555 AETDAVNVKQLNKAK
+3555 EKTDAVNVKQLDEAK

-3594 GHTIYTVAADFKGAD
+3594 GHAIYTVVADFQGAD

-3618 NGADKS
+3618 DNGDKNR
-3624 TVTLQGAQGTRLTNL
+3624 VTLGGSSSTTPVKLTNL
-3639 AEGEISSTS
+3639 ADGTISSTS

-3656 LNEVLTYR
+3656 LNDVIAYR
-3664 NQTINVAGDTG
+3664 NQTIDVAGDSG

-3682 GNTLTV
+3682 GNTLKIA
-3688 SGDPNISTSSSGS
+3688 GDSNISTSSSGS
-3701 DTASNGTLQVSLAD
+3701 DTAKDGTLQVSLAD
-3715 NVYLKGLHIGRN
+3715 NVYLQGLHIGST
-3727 YPTHSDTSVDSVALT
+3727 YPTHDDTSVDSVALT
-3742 ADKDNQTGILTLR
+3742 ADGTNQTGILTLR

-3763 TYPRAQA
+3763 AYPRAQA
-3770 DISVFSAD
+3770 DISVLSAA
-3778 PDQTYRAAPF
+3778 PGQTYMAAPF

-3800 TTRNQ
+3800 TTKNQ

-3854 EHAAKVTSDTAD
+3854 EHAAQVTSDTAD
-3866 TYLTKNNIGV
+3866 KYLTKNNIGV
-3876 VTKSKVLNEDK
+3876 VTKSKVLNEDG

-3894 QIRLAKDLTGLTS
+3894 QIRLAKDLTDLTS

-3925 KLTLKAQA
+3925 KLTLNAQA

-3943 SGLDNGNNK
+3943 SGLDNGKNK

-3971 KSIINNT
+3971 KSIIGTDNNV
-3978 DGNIKGL
+3978 KGL
-3985 TFAAGDNTSATVH
+3985 SFTGDTGSVTKH
-3998 LGDTLKIAGAT
+3998 LGDTLQISGGT
-4009 DQDGAQNIHTT
+4009 DADSSRNITTSVGDDGILYVDLNRQLQLDGLHIGQKDSSVASLTT
-4020 VKDGTMTLQ
+4020 ETAVQKDGTTSTYGMLS
-4029 LDRKVQVDELHVG
+4029 LKGVD
-4042 QKGSDAASLTAVKMD
+4042 Q
-4057 GETGSIGQLHLQGMG
+4057 
-4072 NAQANIMTKMGTAS
+4072 AQASITTTMGTTS
-4086 LASTDDTITRL
+4086 LASSDPTTTRL
-4097 TYNNGNVGNAHEIAI
+4097 TYSNGNVVNAHEIAT

-4143 TLHITGGQTKVD
+4143 TLHITGGQTDTD

-4165 GVVAENGGLS
+4165 GVVGDATTGTLNVQLSKSLHGL
-4175 IRLAK
+4175 
-4180 VLDGMTDIY
+4180 TDIY

-4217 KFTAKGISAGDQRIQ
+4217 KFTADNGISAGGQRIQ

-4246 GQLRAVES
+4246 GQLQAVES

-4263 VNHGNASGNGN
+4263 VNHGNASGS
-4274 LTLTDTLDADGIHHN
+4274 LTLTDNLDDDNIHHN
-4289 YDIALSNTVTVGSAG
+4289 YDIALSNTVTVGSG
-4304 QSITLD
+4304 DTGNSITLD
-4310 GTHNTINGGSYVQF
+4310 GTANTINGGSYVKF

-4331 GGTGTSPLA
+4331 GGIGTSPLA
-4340 IGWQSAGLQD
+4340 IGWQSASLQD
-4350 VITEKGNGRQ
+4350 VITEEAKGSK
-4360 TGNYITGL
+4360 TGNYLTGL
-4368 SNTSWDPL
+4368 SNTSWDPV
-4376 NVGYSPSRAATEGQ
+4376 NVGYSPNRAATEGQ

-4409 DADKSAEES
+4409 DADKTAEES
-4418 QGIEATLDSKVRII
+4418 QGIKATLGSQIRII

-4439 GDFDASNLNVIV
+4439 GDFDASNLSVIA
-4451 GKTPD
+4451 GKTTD

-4474 VYAGTPDAQGIHPV
+4474 VNAGTPDAQGVHPV
-4488 SVGRVTVTRD
+4488 SVGQVTVTRD

-4572 EAKRVTVSGVDDN
+4572 EAKRVTVSGVNDN
-4585 ITVTPAA
+4585 ITVAPAA
-4592 DTPNQY
+4592 DNPNHY
-4598 QVKLS
+4598 QVQLS
-4603 DTLKL
+4603 NTLKL
-4608 GQDSKSNPNI
+4608 GQDAKSNPNI

-4647 VTIGNGTSGHQ
+4647 VTIGNGTSGHKK
-4658 MVTISG
+4658 VTLNG
-4664 NDGTMTGLTNKTWD
+4664 NDGTISGLTNTSITASD
-4678 ANNIISGRAATEDQL
+4678 FATQGRAATEEQL
-4693 KQAVS
+4693 KQVADNVS
-4698 DAKQAA
+4698 EIKKNNSDYQLVGEKDKEG
-4704 QQNDTHVKANTYKVS
+4704 NYTGDYKVS
-4719 DDHKV
+4719 DGNQVKLHVQDSMHPDQVK
-4724 SLDVVDGTGAKK
+4724 DIT
-4736 GSVVIDNVAKATD
+4736 IDNVAKASDLGDVSQISDD
-4749 IGDISNIDEDI
+4749 IQ
-4760 RNKENNNVVGAL
+4760 NKENNNVVGAL
-4772 NNLNQKVKDAANGS
+4772 NNLNQKVKEAANGS

-4820 AIKIATRKDVS
+4820 AIKIAT
-4831 FDKVT
+4831 
-4836 IGSGTSGHSRV
+4836 
-4847 TISGKDGTMTGLTNK
+4847 
-4862 TWDANN
+4862 
-4868 IISGRAA
+4868 
-4875 TEDQLKQAVSDA
+4875 
-4887 KQAAQQNDTHVK
+4887 
-4899 ANTYKVSD
+4899 
-4907 DHKVSLDVVDGTGA
+4907 
-4921 KKGSVVID
+4921 
-4929 NVAKATDIGDI
+4929 
-4940 SNIDEDIRN
+4940 
-4949 KENNNIVDSLN
+4949 
-4960 NLNKKIQENS
+4960 
-4970 GNVQAG
+4970 
-4976 WTSKIDGVDVK
+4976 
-4987 TVTPKDKQNFQ
+4987 
-4998 NFESGDNIQLSNDN
+4998 
-5012 GAIKITTKKD
+5012 KKD

-5030 GSGDSQMTLD
+5030 GSGDSKMTLD

-5045 AGKVKVSH
+5045 AGKVKVS
-5053 SEINAGGNRIQHVAD
+5053 SEGINAGGNRIQGVAD
-5068 GTEKD
+5068 GKEKD

-5080 VDTKVDEVN
+5080 L
-5089 AKVDKVADAAGT
+5089 AQVADAAGE
-5101 AIDALGNH
+5101 AINSLGNH
-5109 INRLDRRINK
+5109 LSRLDTRINR

-5132 DPNSDDDL
+5132 DPNGDDAW
-5140 SFSAGIGN
+5140 SISAGIGN
-5148 YRGSTAAAIGA
+5148 YRNSTAAAIGA
-5159 FYRPSD
+5159 FYRPND
-5165 NVTVSMGATVG
+5165 NMIVSMGATVG
-5176 NGENMVNA
+5176 NGENMINA
-5184 GVTIGVGE
+5184 GVTVGIGS
-5192 GVGRNPSTRK
+5192 GVSRGPVSK
-5202 DMIREISQLKEA
+5202 AALVREISALKEE
-5214 NAAKEA
+5214 NQAKDA
-5220 EVRDLKKQV
+5220 EVKNLKNQV
-5229 QTLQKQNE
+5229 QELQKQNQ

-5243 KRIMEKLGI
+5243 DRIMEKLGLK

>member
-1 MNKVFKVIW
+1 MNKIYKVIW
-10 SKAKSAWIVVSELAK
+10 SKVRCVWVVVSEIARNHGAK
-25 NHDAKSGSC
+25 GRSVHE
-34 HDGRKGNAWLIWAI
+34 GRKGASL
-48 TLALVLGN
+48 LAGALLLGLLTGN
-56 GTAWAAA
+56 GTAWAAV
-63 GERVQYDSVTIGDYP
+63 GEKVQYDSVTIGDYP

-90 KFYGTILF
+90 KFFGTLLF

-105 DSQKHGFSFGKAQW
+105 DSQKHGFSFGKAQY
-119 NSRLYNY
+119 NSKLYNY

-141 ILGRNA
+141 VLGRNA
-147 SGKGTYDVAI
+147 SGKGTYDVVV
-157 GDTAYAEKANAVAI
+157 GDGAYAEKANAVAI
-171 GKSASAQGTSSIA
+171 GKSASAQGNSSIA

-189 HATADDGMAFGH
+189 HATVEDGMAIGH
-201 SSESNM
+201 SSESTM
-207 AGALALGKEAK
+207 AGALAFGKEAK
-218 AHGADAV
+218 AHGTDAV

-254 AIGQDSSSDHPYGIA
+254 AIGQDSSSDHLYGIA

-311 EGDDAKNGVALG
+311 DGANAKDGVALG

-328 NWATKAGVLG
+328 NWATQAGVQG
-338 YLPWEGS
+338 YFPWEGS

-351 NSAFQSAIASPVWK
+351 NSTFQSAISSPIWK

-371 SIGDTSGDKT
+371 SIGDTTNGDKA

-393 GTSDYDAVNVAQLKA
+393 GTNDYDAVNVAQLKA

-415 TDGSV
+415 ADGTV

-434 DLSASGGSG
+434 DLSASGGSD

-464 LKNADNYNNDGAT
+464 LKNAGNYNNDGAK

-491 TQGTALGNEAKAS
+491 TQGTALGNGADAS
-504 NTGATAIGTGAVANG
+504 NTGATAIGTGSVANG

-533 DNAVAIGHGA
+533 DNAVAIGHGS
-543 GAYANSVS
+543 GAYANSVA

-567 AMTDSTTTT
+567 AMTDSNIKT

-582 IGADAK
+582 IGADAQ
-588 ATASGAASLGT
+588 ATASGAASFGT

-613 NSSSTGNG
+613 NSSSTGSG

-628 TKVTNNKEHATAVGT
+628 TKVTSNKEHATAVGT

-656 YNAKVNGDKGVA
+656 YSAKVNGDKGVA
-668 LGSGAYVATENG
+668 LGSGAFVAAENG

-693 NNGDTMGTDSMAIK
+693 NDGDTVGTASLSIK
-707 DTYGETSDSTTYK
+707 DTYGETSDSTTYQ

-725 PDGTVSLG
+725 PTGTVSVG
-733 YTQDGVDHT
+733 SGSGSSEQT

-787 YSVNATDTK
+787 YSVNATDTG
-796 TGSNYLNDGAHGI
+796 TGSNYLNDGAHGL

-817 AQAYGSGSVAIGLSS
+817 AQAYGVGSLAIGYSS
-832 LAGEAKDDTKSGAT
+832 LAGSAANDAT
-846 AIGMNAKAL
+846 LFSSMAIGPYAKAQ
-855 GTGAISLGNG
+855 GTGAIAFGNSS
-865 ASSSGYSTAL
+865 SSSGY
-875 GNAATATSY
+875 G
-884 GSVALGGSANASAA
+884 GVALGGGANVSSYGGVALGGTSSATVT
-898 GSVALGTGS
+898 GGVALGTGS
-907 QATTNAGQIGYLSG
+907 QASTAADLAGYLSG
-921 SKKASQADYVWK
+921 SKKADQADSVWT
-933 STTGAVS
+933 STIGAVS
-940 LGGDFEKGKIFYTRQ
+940 LGGGTFKTDSGEKIYTRQ

-962 TNDTDAVNVAQLK
+962 TKDTDAVNVAQLK
-975 AVEQEGLSLT
+975 ALEQEGLSLT

-1008 NVLTGTKAST
+1008 DALKDGAAST

-1024 KNAAGGGLEVVMTTT
+1024 KNANGDGLEVVMTTT
-1039 PTFDT
+1039 PSFDS
-1044 VTANRNISVTN
+1044 VTAKN
-1055 SSTEAGTSDI
+1055 SITVKNASTADGTSDI
-1065 SISGTGLSMGS
+1065 SLNGNGLFMGS
-1076 KKITNLKAGSD
+1076 KKITGLAAG
-1087 TTDAVNYGQLSAVSS
+1087 TENTDAVNFGQLSKVSNE
-1102 DLSTFEN
+1102 LTAFEN
-1109 KTIQVGGNDGTISR
+1109 KTIQVGGNGGGTIAR

-1130 LIQGAGTKDNANY
+1130 LIQGTGMKDNDNY

-1148 KTHVDE
+1148 KTYVDE

-1161 LDKELL
+1161 LDKELV

-1173 GSALAKPMDSRVNYP
+1173 GSALAEPKDSRVNYP
-1188 VVLGTDNTDPTVGY
+1188 VVLGTDKTDATIGY
-1202 VGINGRDGTSAVI
+1202 VGINGKNGTSAVI

-1238 MTRLEYTDQAG
+1238 MTRLEYTDQEG
-1249 HVHHVATLTDGLTF
+1249 HAHHLATLTDGLSF
-1263 GGDNSQMQIDSES
+1263 GGDNSQVQIDSDS
-1276 GTVTGTNVISRK
+1276 DTVSGTNVISRK
-1288 LRAKEYGKD
+1288 LRATEPGKNA
-1297 TTTNYLQIKGGAD
+1297 TANYLQIKGGAD
-1310 AAKLS
+1310 ATKLS
-1315 DGNIGVQAS
+1315 DRNIGVQAS
-1324 SADGSLTVK
+1324 SEDGSLTIK

-1338 TGLTSAQFGDGVTV
+1338 TGLTSAQFGTTTIDGS
-1352 NGTGLT
+1352 GLT
-1358 LGTGTKTISLT
+1358 LGTTGISLT
-1369 ANGLNNGGQKVTN
+1369 ASGLNNGGKKITN

-1408 GSAKGISFR
+1408 GSAKGISFG

-1444 DSTHKNLST
+1444 DSSHKNLST
-1453 SVTDKGELTVTM
+1453 QVTEKGELTVTM
-1465 APQIQENKIYVGTQI
+1465 EPEIQENKIYVGTQI
-1480 PKESSP
+1480 PKENSP
-1486 TGRVN
+1486 TGKVN

-1508 VGIKGKNQ
+1508 VGIKGKNN

-1522 ADHDASGNTRLDYL
+1522 ADQDASGSTRLDYL

-1567 STLSITGGIN
+1567 STLRITGGI
-1577 DTGNLTTGNIGVV
+1577 DQTENLTSGNIGVV
-1590 SSGNGGLKV
+1590 SSGNGGLTV
-1599 QLAKSLTGL
+1599 HLAKSLKDL
-1608 TDATFNSGAAQT
+1608 TDATFNSGSAQT

-1635 TKTYIDSNG
+1635 MKTYIDSDG
-1644 LHANNQKVTAVQ
+1644 LHANDQKVTAVQ
-1656 AGTLSADSTDGV
+1656 AGNLSADSTDAV

-1677 QNVSTNTTNISG
+1677 QNVTKNAGDITN

-1718 LTGGETSVDN
+1718 LTGGETSVDS

-1758 TGASFSN
+1758 TGAAFSN

-1780 PTSSGNAVTLTA
+1780 PTSSGNAVNLTA
-1792 QNLNLG
+1792 QNLELG
-1798 GRQLHGVQAGDVS
+1798 GRQLHGVQAGEVT

-1832 AQEEARKHSTVS
+1832 AQKEAQKHSTVS

-1876 GTAITLDGTQG
+1876 GTAITLDGTKG
-1887 TASIGSGTTVVTVD
+1887 NASFGSGTTAVTVD
-1901 GRTGAIAG
+1901 GTTGAITG
-1909 SSLQVS
+1909 SSLLVS
-1915 GNVQAGSVAVGD
+1915 GNVQAGSVAVGN
-1927 IRLNSTAD
+1927 IHLNSTAD
-1935 TSSNITANTITG
+1935 AAHNIAADTITG
-1947 LSNIS
+1947 LSNTS

-1959 VDNRAATEG
+1959 VDSRAATEG
-1968 ELGDVIESIQNGS
+1968 ELGDVIASIQNGS

-2003 TDSSKTQYTIGLSPV
+2003 SDPSKTQYTIGLSPV

-2023 SAQFTNGE
+2023 RAEFTNGK
-2031 TGTEAQTAVVTSDGL
+2031 TGTEAQTAVLSSDGI

-2066 QQVQN
+2066 QQIQH
-2071 VASGLTGQMYTYAA
+2071 VASGLNGKMYTDSV

-2096 AQSQTLTDTGIVFS
+2096 AQSQTLTDTGIVFA

-2118 VLGKTAKIQGADL
+2118 ALGKTAKIQGADL
-2131 ADGTTLAEDYTIANL
+2131 ADGTTLAEDYTTANL
-2146 TTATVKAADG
+2146 TTVTAKAADG
-2156 TVTTTLYGKKDMA
+2156 TVTTTIYGKKDMA
-2169 GRSLSLGNQDTN
+2169 GRALSLGTQDAN

-2217 VTTAAQTSADI
+2217 VTAADQTSADI
-2228 YVQDGSAELKPA
+2228 YVQDGSDELQPA
-2240 DSKQMTRVMYADE
+2240 DSKKMTRVMYADE
-2253 SSGIHELATLEDGL
+2253 STGTHELATLEDGL
-2267 KFKGDKGN
+2267 KFKGDDGN

-2281 NDTLTVTG
+2281 NGTLDVTG
-2289 GADTSKLT
+2289 GADTGKLT
-2297 AGNIGVTSDGNQGL
+2297 AGNIGVTSDGKQGL

-2318 LKDLTSVAVTGEQF
+2318 LKDLTSVAVTGEKF
-2332 ATTLTGDGMTITP
+2332 TTTLTGEGLTIAP
-2345 VGSGAAAN
+2345 AAGNSGGD

-2361 GINLGNREV
+2361 GINLGNRKV
-2370 TGLTAGTIGAGSTD
+2370 TGLAAGTIGADSTD
-2384 AVNGSQLYTVQEAA
+2384 AVNGSQLHTVQEAA
-2398 QKAQTEAGKHTT
+2398 NQAQIEAKKHST

-2419 LTPTAESETKGAD
+2419 LTTTAENETKGAD
-2432 YALNLNNKITLG
+2432 YALKLNNKITLG

-2455 DTGNSSFGKQITL
+2455 DTGISSFGKQITL
-2468 NGSTGAV
+2468 HGATGAV

-2502 DNTVTPNVMKDT
+2502 DSTADPNVMKDT

-2523 DDQNIVRN
+2523 DDKNIVSN

-2546 NAGKISA
+2546 NAGQISA
-2553 GSTVVDGS
+2553 GSTVVAGS
-2561 SNISVSSS
+2561 SNISISSS
-2569 KDSTGKI
+2569 KDDTGKI

-2603 EETNTITSN
+2603 EETNTLTAN
-2612 GLSLGT
+2612 GLTLGT
-2618 VDGAARFTRSGISA
+2618 DDGAARFTRSGISA
-2632 GGQQVTKVGSGL
+2632 GSQQIKQLGSGITGTDGT
-2644 KKVSDTSYLYDDTV
+2644 VSTYDTTV
-2658 KGQEN
+2658 TGQAD
-2663 YNHAANI
+2663 YNNAASI
-2670 GDVQTILH
+2670 GDVHKLVQEKADIGTY
-2678 AAQDVFAGNNS
+2678 VAGNNS
-2689 SQATL
+2689 TKSNLA
-2694 TLGKTATFKGADVVD
+2694 LGGTISIQGSEVGLSA
-2709 ANGIPLTDTALS
+2709 TDTLAD
-2721 SKLKEDYSNANITT
+2721 KLANDYSSANVTTQVSGSDGNVTT
-2735 TTSADSDGGVT
+2735 TV
-2746 TNFYLKKDLVGR
+2746 YLKKDLVGR

-2766 SNGNVANSDRTASL
+2766 TDGNVAASDRTASL
-2780 YQAQSQA
+2780 YQVQSKA
-2787 SGDTAMVGHLF
+2787 DGDTALTGHLF
-2798 LAGEKRTAYTDNP
+2798 LAGEKRTAYTDNS
-2811 TVTHTSADLFVKDGA
+2811 TVTHTSADIFVKDGSEGDNS
-2826 KGDDTKGDLLNS
+2826 KGYLTNPDL
-2838 NLPITRIYYTDEGN
+2838 PVTRIYYTDEGN
-2852 YTYALATMNDGF
+2852 YTYALATMEDGF

-2869 SGKADILLN
+2869 SGKTDILLN
-2878 KTLNLKGGLTIG
+2878 HTLNLKGGVTLD
-2890 AGQTPDDLL
+2890 ADHPADSLL
-2899 TSGNIGVVAGS
+2899 TSGNIGVVADS
-2910 STDGSSTDGSSTD
+2910 STN
-2923 TLNLRLAKKL
+2923 TLNLRLAKEL
-2933 QGLTSATF
+2933 TGLTSAAF

-2956 LTPNAGSSAKALTLT
+2956 LTPNAGSSANALTLT

-2979 RKVQNVGS
+2979 RKIQNVGS
-2987 GSVAEGSTD
+2987 GTVAEGSTD

-3022 VSVSGDNLAIQS
+3022 VTVSGGNLGLESTVNA
-3034 AQNTNGST
+3034 NGST
-3042 NYKLKLN
+3042 NYALKLN
-3049 DTVTL
+3049 DKVTL
-3054 GTETAKQITLD
+3054 GTETVKQITLD
-3065 GVNGNASIGK
+3065 GANGTAAIGQ
-3075 QITLEGE
+3075 QITLDST
-3082 TGKVTAS
+3082 TGKVTAG

-3124 VDKDTLTGLSNVT
+3124 VDKDTITGLSNVT

-3168 GALTSVSAGSN
+3168 GALSSVSAGSN
-3179 IAISNTPSTDGKKTD
+3179 ITVSSTPSADGKKTE
-3194 YQVSLAKD
+3194 YQVGLAKD
-3202 LSGLTSASFTNGRT
+3202 LSGLTSASFTNGKT

-3256 GSGLQKVSATSYL
+3256 GSGLQKVTDTSYL

-3323 DLTGSQT
+3323 ALTGSQT
-3330 LEKALV
+3330 LEEAL
-3336 ADYSNANLTARTV
+3336 ASDYSKANLTARTV

-3371 NLGQIGSN
+3371 NLGNIGTD
-3379 GKVADPAAQLYTQ
+3379 GTVADPAARLYTQ
-3392 PASDTDSTLTGHL
+3392 AASDTDSTLTGHL
-3405 KLTGTKEAKDGQTS
+3405 KLTGIKEAQDGQTS
-3419 STSADIYVKDVL
+3419 SASADIYVKNAL
-3431 GSDLTNKD
+3431 GSDLTDKN

-3445 MYQDGVDQRNHTV
+3445 MYRDGVDQRDHTV

-3471 GQGNTLT
+3471 NQGNTLN

-3514 QLADTLTGLKKISF
+3514 QLADTLKGLKQISF
-3528 ADDSTVSIGREGI
+3528 ADSAVSLGQEGI
-3541 NAGGK
+3541 DAGGK
-3546 AIGGVAAGT
+3546 AISGVAAGT
-3555 AETDAVNVKQLNKAK
+3555 AETDAVNVKQLDEAK

-3579 GKNVTVSKDTTSAQD
+3579 GKNVTVSKDTASAKD
-3594 GHTIYTVAADFKGAD
+3594 GHTIYTVAADFQGAD

-3618 NGADKS
+3618 DSDAKDQ
-3624 TVTLQGAQGTRLTNL
+3624 VTLGGSTSATPVKLTNL
-3639 AEGEISSTS
+3639 ADGTISSTS
-3648 TDAVTGKQ
+3648 TDAVTGRQ
-3656 LNEVLTYR
+3656 LNEVITYR
-3664 NQTINVAGDTG
+3664 NQAINVAGDRG

-3682 GNTLTV
+3682 GNTLTI
-3688 SGDPNISTSSSGS
+3688 SGDSNISTSSSGS
-3701 DTASNGTLQVSLAD
+3701 DTAKDGSLQVSLAD
-3715 NVYLKGLHIGRN
+3715 NVYLKGIHIGST
-3727 YPTHSDTSVDSVALT
+3727 YPIHSDTSVDSVALT
-3742 ADKDNQTGILTLR
+3742 ADAENQTGILTLR

-3770 DISVFSAD
+3770 DISVLSAA
-3778 PDQTYRAAPF
+3778 PDQTYMAAPF

-3794 TSSSGT
+3794 TNGSGT
-3800 TTRNQ
+3800 ITKNQ

-3818 HQIATLDDGYI
+3818 HQIATLDDGYV
-3829 FSGDNGDKNL
+3829 FSGDNGDKDL

-3854 EHAAKVTSDTAD
+3854 AHASQITSDTAN

-3876 VTKSKVLNEDK
+3876 VTKPKVLNEDG
-3887 STQDGQV
+3887 STQGGEV
-3894 QIRLAKDLTGLTS
+3894 EIRLAKDLTGLSS

-3916 TAVIDAKNL
+3916 TAVLSSKA
-3925 KLTLKAQA
+3925 LTLTPENAAQ
-3933 EGKSPVSLTS
+3933 KPVSLTNQ
-3943 SGLDNGNNK
+3943 GLDNGNNR

-3959 TSDLDAVNYGQI
+3959 TSDTDAVNYGQI
-3971 KSIINNT
+3971 KSIINAG
-3978 DGNIKGL
+3978 DGKIKGL

-4042 QKGSDAASLTAVKMD
+4042 QKGSDAASLTAVKLE
-4057 GETGSIGQLHLQGMG
+4057 GEAGSIGQLHLQGME

-4086 LASTDDTITRL
+4086 LASTDAATTRL
-4097 TYNNGNVGNAHEIAI
+4097 TYNNGNVGNTHEIAI

-4117 RFTGDNYVAA
+4117 RFTGDNYAA
-4127 GADTPE
+4127 ASGDKAE
-4133 QNVVKTQLDQ
+4133 QNVLKKQLNQ
-4143 TLHITGGQTKVD
+4143 TLSITGGQTD
-4155 SLTALTDKNI
+4155 TQQLTALTDKNI

-4175 IRLAK
+4175 VRLSK

-4189 MGDTAAEASHLDKTG
+4189 MGDSRENASHLTKTG
-4204 LYLSPTSSKDYKA
+4204 LYLSPKSSTEYLA
-4217 KFTAKGISAGDQRIQ
+4217 KFTADDGISAGSQTISD
-4232 NVADGTDTSDAATV
+4232 VADGVKDSDAATY
-4246 GQLRAVES
+4246 GQLKNVEA
-4254 KANNATTLT
+4254 KANNATKLT
-4263 VNHGNASGNGN
+4263 VNHNQAEGN
-4274 LTLTDTLDADGIHHN
+4274 LTLTDTLEADGIHHT
-4289 YDIALSNTVTVGSAG
+4289 YDVALSDKIKLGSGGAG
-4304 QSITLD
+4304 SSITLD
-4310 GTHNTINGGSYVQF
+4310 GNANTINGGSYVQF
-4324 GGQTSST
+4324 GGDGDSK
-4331 GGTGTSPLA
+4331 TSPLA
-4340 IGWQSAGLQD
+4340 IGWQSASLQN
-4350 VITEKGNGRQ
+4350 VITEEAKGSQ
-4360 TGNYITGL
+4360 TGNYLTGL
-4368 SNTSWDPL
+4368 SNTSWDPV
-4376 NVGYSPSRAATEGQ
+4376 NVGYSPNRAATEGQ
-4390 LRDVEK
+4390 LRDLEK

-4409 DADKSAEES
+4409 DADKTAEES
-4418 QGIEATLDSKVRII
+4418 KGITAQLGSKIRII
-4432 GTGTGEA
+4432 GSGTGEA
-4439 GDFDASNLNVIV
+4439 GDFDASNLSVIA
-4451 GKTPD
+4451 GKTSD

-4474 VYAGTPDAQGIHPV
+4474 VHAGTPDEQGVYPV
-4488 SVGRVTVTRD
+4488 SVGQVTVTRD

-4562 IASAAAQSEV
+4562 IAQAAAQSEV
-4572 EAKRVTVSGVDDN
+4572 EARKVTVSGVNDN
-4585 ITVTPAA
+4585 ITVTPGA
-4592 DTPNQY
+4592 DNPNHY

-4608 GQDSKSNPNI
+4608 GQDAKSNPNI

-4639 VIDGNGGT
+4639 IIDGNGGT

-4658 MVTISG
+4658 KVTIDG
-4664 NDGTMTGLTNKTWD
+4664 NNGTLSGLTNTTITAPDFATK
-4678 ANNIISGRAATEDQL
+4678 GRAATEEQL
-4693 KQAVS
+4693 KQVADNVS
-4698 DAKQAA
+4698 EIKKNNSDFQLVGEKDQEG
-4704 QQNDTHVKANTYKVS
+4704 NYTGDYKVS
-4719 DDHKV
+4719 DDNQVKLHVQDKMHPDQV
-4724 SLDVVDGTGAKK
+4724 KDIT
-4736 GSVVIDNVAKATD
+4736 IDNVAKASD
-4749 IGDISNIDEDI
+4749 LGDVSKISEDI
-4760 RNKENNNVVGAL
+4760 QNKENNNVVDAL

-4807 TSGDNIQLSNDNG
+4807 TSGDNIELSNDNG
-4820 AIKIATRKDVS
+4820 AIK
-4831 FDKVT
+4831 
-4836 IGSGTSGHSRV
+4836 
-4847 TISGKDGTMTGLTNK
+4847 
-4862 TWDANN
+4862 
-4868 IISGRAA
+4868 
-4875 TEDQLKQAVSDA
+4875 
-4887 KQAAQQNDTHVK
+4887 
-4899 ANTYKVSD
+4899 
-4907 DHKVSLDVVDGTGA
+4907 
-4921 KKGSVVID
+4921 
-4929 NVAKATDIGDI
+4929 VA
-4940 SNIDEDIRN
+4940 
-4949 KENNNIVDSLN
+4949 
-4960 NLNKKIQENS
+4960 
-4970 GNVQAG
+4970 
-4976 WTSKIDGVDVK
+4976 
-4987 TVTPKDKQNFQ
+4987 
-4998 NFESGDNIQLSNDN
+4998 
-5012 GAIKITTKKD
+5012 TKKD

-5030 GSGDSQMTLD
+5030 GSGDSKMTLD

-5045 AGKVKVSH
+5045 AGKVKVS
-5053 SEINAGGNRIQHVAD
+5053 SEEINAGGNRIQGVAD
-5068 GTEKD
+5068 GKEKD

-5080 VDTKVDEVN
+5080 LQKI
-5089 AKVDKVADAAGT
+5089 AGSAGQ
-5101 AIDALGNH
+5101 AINELGNH
-5109 INRLDRRINK
+5109 LNRMDTRINR

-5132 DPNSDDDL
+5132 VETDGRWSL
-5140 SFSAGIGN
+5140 SAGFGS
-5148 YRGSTAAAIGA
+5148 YRNANSLAFGT
-5159 FYRPSD
+5159 FYRASD
-5165 NVTVSMGATVG
+5165 NVLFNMGATVG
-5176 NGENMVNA
+5176 NGENMINA
-5184 GVTIGVGE
+5184 GFSIALD
-5192 GVGRNPSTRK
+5192 RNPAVTGMTK
-5202 DMIREISQLKEA
+5202 AAMAREIRTLKQD
-5214 NAAKEA
+5214 NQAKDA
-5220 EVRDLKKQV
+5220 QVKDLQNQVDALKKE
-5229 QTLQKQNE
+5229 ND
-5237 DTQEKL
+5237 DTKAKL
-5243 KRIMEKLGI
+5243 ALIMAKLGM

>member
-1 MNKVFKVIW
+1 MNKIFKVIW
-10 SKAKSAWIVVSELAK
+10 SKARSAWVVVSEIAK
-25 NHDAKSGSC
+25 NHGSKDGGV
-34 HDGRKGNAWLIWAI
+34 HDRRSHYIWLTRAI
-48 TLALVLGN
+48 ILALVLGS
-56 GTAWAAA
+56 TAEMPAYAAA
-63 GERVQYDSVTIGDYP
+63 GERVQYGSVTIGDYP
-78 NKQGDLFVYGTS
+78 NTEGDLFVYGTS

-119 NSRLYNY
+119 NSKLYNY

-141 ILGRNA
+141 VLGHNA

-157 GDTAYAEKANAVAI
+157 GDTASAEKANAVAI
-171 GKSASAQGTSSIA
+171 GKSASAQGASSIA
-184 LGESA
+184 LGDSA
-189 HATADDGMAFGH
+189 HATETDGLSIGH
-201 SSESNM
+201 SSESTM
-207 AGALALGKEAK
+207 AGALAFGKEAK

-311 EGDDAKNGVALG
+311 DGSDAKDGVALG

-328 NWATKAGVLG
+328 NWATKAGVQG

-351 NSAFQSAIASPVWK
+351 NNAFQSAIASPAWQ

-371 SIGDTSGDKT
+371 SIGDTSNGDKT

-393 GTSDYDAVNVAQLKA
+393 GTNDYDAVNVAQLKA

-420 KITPKYNDDGSRTF
+420 KITQKYNDDGSRTF
-434 DLSASGGSG
+434 ELSASGGSG
-443 SGSGGHFVSVTKNNS
+443 SGSGPHFVSVTKNNAGD
-458 WESDDS
+458 SDDS
-464 LKNADNYNNDGAT
+464 LKMAGNYNNNGAT

-491 TQGTALGNEAKAS
+491 TQGTALGNGANAS

-551 IGGNARS
+551 IGGNAMS
-558 TAERSVHIG
+558 KAERSVHIG
-567 AMTDSTTTT
+567 AMTDSNTTT

-613 NSSSTGNG
+613 NSSSAGSG

-628 TKVTNNKEHATAVGT
+628 TQVSKDHATAVGT
-643 SAEANATEGTVLG
+643 SAEANAIEGTVLG

-668 LGSGAYVATENG
+668 LGSGAFVSAENG
-680 NKTSVALGAGSQV
+680 SKTSVALGAGSQV
-693 NNGDTMGTDSMAIK
+693 NDGDTVDTASMAIK
-707 DTYGETSDSTTYK
+707 DTYGETSDFTTYK

-725 PDGTVSLG
+725 PSGTISVGSG
-733 YTQDGVDHT
+733 SGSSEQT

-776 EQNVAK
+776 EQNVAR
-782 TATRY
+782 TANRY
-787 YSVNATDTK
+787 YSVNATDTG

-832 LAGEAKDDTKSGAT
+832 LAGDAQDAKQIGAT
-846 AIGMNAKAL
+846 AIGMKAKAL
-855 GTGAISLGNG
+855 GTGAIALGNG
-865 ASSSGYSTAL
+865 SSSSGYSMAL
-875 GNAATATSY
+875 GNAASASSY
-884 GSVALGGSANASAA
+884 GTVALGGTAKASAM

-940 LGGDFEKGKIFYTRQ
+940 LGGDFGKIFYTRQ

-962 TNDTDAVNVAQLK
+962 TQDTDAVNVAQLK
-975 AVEQEGLSLT
+975 AVKEEGISLT
-985 GNDNQKVTQSLGG
+985 GNDNQKITQPLGG

-1008 NVLTGTKAST
+1008 DALKDGAAST

-1024 KNAAGGGLEVVMTTT
+1024 KNAAGDGLEVVMTTT
-1039 PTFDT
+1039 PSFDT
-1044 VTANRNISVTN
+1044 VTANTNISVKN
-1055 SSTEAGTSDI
+1055 SSMEAGTSDI

-1087 TTDAVNYGQLSAVSS
+1087 TTDAVNYGQLKTVSDS
-1102 DLSTFEN
+1102 LTDLSG
-1109 KTIQVGGNDGTISR
+1109 KTIKLAGNDGGSISR
-1123 KLGENPI
+1123 KLGDDAF
-1130 LIQGAGTKDNANY
+1130 LIKGAGTGDVSGY

-1148 KTHVDE
+1148 LTSVDS
-1154 NGVLQIL
+1154 NGVLQL
-1161 LDKELL
+1161 LLAKELK
-1167 EDRIDV
+1167 EDKLDV
-1173 GSALAKPMDSRVNYP
+1173 GTALTSPKDSNVAYP
-1188 VVLGTDNTDPTVGY
+1188 VTIGTLSTDSTIGY
-1202 VGINGRDGTSAVI
+1202 IGLNGADSTSAVI
-1215 TSYAGSPIP
+1215 TAYDASGTTRLK
-1224 GSDFNYTDSEGKSR
+1224 YTDEDGKSP
-1238 MTRLEYTDQAG
+1238 TL
-1249 HVHHVATLTDGLTF
+1249 ATLDDGLTF
-1263 GGDNSQMQIDSES
+1263 GGDNSTQS
-1276 GTVTGTNVISRK
+1276 TNTNVISRS
-1288 LRAKEYGKD
+1288 LTAG
-1297 TTTNYLQIKGGAD
+1297 TGNYLQIKGGAD
-1310 AAKLS
+1310 ASKLTNN
-1315 DGNIGVQAS
+1315 NIGVQADS
-1324 SADGSLTVK
+1324 STGTISVK
-1333 LSQEL
+1333 LAQEL
-1338 TGLTSAQFGDGVTV
+1338 TDLTSAQFGTGVTV

-1358 LGTGTKTISLT
+1358 IGSGDSQVSLT
-1369 ANGLNNGGQKVTN
+1369 GSGLDNGGQKLTN
-1382 VKAGDISSTSTDAII
+1382 VAAGTISSTSTDAIN

-1408 GSAKGISFR
+1408 GSAKGISFG
-1417 AESAAGSHTNPT
+1417 ADSAAGSHTNPT
-1429 SVAIGGTVTLKGAGG
+1429 SVAIGGTMTLKGAGG
-1444 DSTHKNLST
+1444 DTSHKNLST
-1453 SVTDKGELTVTM
+1453 QVTDKGELTVTL
-1465 APQIQENKIYVGTQI
+1465 APEIQENKIYVGTQI
-1480 PKESSP
+1480 PQESSP

-1508 VGIKGKNQ
+1508 VGIKGKNK

-1522 ADHDASGNTRLDYL
+1522 ADQDASGNTRLDYL
-1536 DTQNNA
+1536 DGSGNA

-1567 STLSITGGIN
+1567 STLSITGGIT
-1577 DTGNLTTGNIGVV
+1577 DKGKLTTNNIGVV
-1590 SSGNGGLKV
+1590 SSGDGGLTV

-1635 TKTYIDSNG
+1635 TMTYINSNG

-1656 AGTLSADSTDGV
+1656 AGALSTDSTDAV

-1677 QNVSTNTTNISG
+1677 QNVSTNTANISN
-1689 LTTRLDGAGMT
+1689 LTTRLDSAGMT

-1746 LEVRLAKDLTGL
+1746 LEVRLAKNLTGL

-1780 PTSSGNAVTLTA
+1780 PTTGGNAVTLTA
-1792 QNLNLG
+1792 QNLDLG
-1798 GRQLHGVQAGDVS
+1798 NRQLHGVQAGEVS

-1824 TVKETAEN
+1824 GVKETAEN
-1832 AQEEARKHSTVS
+1832 AQTEAKKHSTVS

-1850 VAHSDNTDGSKNYTV
+1850 VTPSDNTDGSKNYTV

-1876 GTAITLDGTQG
+1876 GTAITLDGTKG
-1887 TASIGSGTTVVTVD
+1887 TASFGSGTNAVTMD
-1901 GRTGAIAG
+1901 GTSGAIAG
-1909 SSLQVS
+1909 SSLRIS
-1915 GNVQAGSVAVGD
+1915 GNVQAGSVAVGN

-1935 TSSNITANTITG
+1935 ASRNIAANTITG
-1947 LSNIS
+1947 LSNTS
-1952 YTSTTQL
+1952 YTSTSQL
-1959 VDNRAATEG
+1959 MDDRAATEG
-1968 ELGDVIESIQNGS
+1968 ELSDVIGSIQNGT

-2023 SAQFTNGE
+2023 SAQFTNGK
-2031 TGTEAQTAVVTSDGL
+2031 TGTEAQTAVVTSDGI

-2066 QQVQN
+2066 QQIQH
-2071 VASGLTGQMYTYAA
+2071 VASGLTGTTYTDAA

-2096 AQSQTLTDTGIVFS
+2096 AQSKSLTDTGIVFA
-2110 GNTGKETL
+2110 GNTGKGTL
-2118 VLGKTAKIQGADL
+2118 ALGNTAKIQGADL
-2131 ADGTTLAEDYTIANL
+2131 ADGTTLTEDYTTANL
-2146 TTATVKAADG
+2146 TTATEKAADG

-2169 GRSLSLGNQDTN
+2169 GRSLSLGTQDAA
-2181 GAIANPVAVL
+2181 GAIANPAAVL
-2191 KAQAASSTDTTQ
+2191 KAQAASSTEDTQ
-2203 TGHLVLKGTKPTDT
+2203 TGHLVLKGTRPADT
-2217 VTTAAQTSADI
+2217 VTAAAQTSADI
-2228 YVQDGSAELKPA
+2228 YVQDGSDELKPA
-2240 DSKQMTRVMYADE
+2240 DSKKMTRVTYTDE
-2253 SSGIHELATLEDGL
+2253 STGIHELATMEDGL
-2267 KFKGDKGN
+2267 KFQGDKGN

-2281 NDTLTVTG
+2281 NNTLTVTG
-2289 GADTSKLT
+2289 GADTAKLT
-2297 AGNIGVTSDGNQGL
+2297 TGNIGVTSDGDQGL

-2318 LKDLTSVAVTGEQF
+2318 LKDLTSVAVTGEKF
-2332 ATTLTGDGMTITP
+2332 ATTLTGDGMTIAP
-2345 VGSGAAAN
+2345 VGSGAAAS

-2361 GINLGNREV
+2361 GINLGNRKV

-2384 AVNGSQLYTVQEAA
+2384 AVNGSQLHTVQEAA
-2398 QKAQTEAGKHTT
+2398 SQAQAEARKHST
-2410 VSVGDNNLV
+2410 VSVVDNNLV

-2432 YALNLNNKITLG
+2432 YALKLNNTVTLG

-2455 DTGNSSFGKQITL
+2455 DTGISSFGKQITL
-2468 NGSTGAV
+2468 NGATGAV

-2491 TVGDIILHSAA
+2491 TVGDIILHSVA
-2502 DNTVTPNVMKDT
+2502 DSTVNPNVMKDT

-2523 DDQNIVRN
+2523 DDKNIVSN

-2546 NAGKISA
+2546 NAGQISA
-2553 GSTVVDGS
+2553 GSTVVAGS
-2561 SNISVSSS
+2561 SNISISSS
-2569 KDSTGKI
+2569 KDDTGKI

-2583 TPELTGLTSAV
+2583 TPELTGLTRAV
-2594 FTNGKTGQE
+2594 FTNGKTGKE
-2603 EETNTITSN
+2603 EETNTLTAN
-2612 GLSLGT
+2612 GLTLGT
-2618 VDGAARFTRSGISA
+2618 DDGAARFTRSGISA
-2632 GGQQVTKVGSGL
+2632 GSQQIKNLGSGITGTDGT
-2644 KKVSDTSYLYDDTV
+2644 VSIYDTTV
-2658 KGQEN
+2658 TGQAD
-2663 YNHAANI
+2663 YNNAASI
-2670 GDVQTILH
+2670 GDVQKLVQEK
-2678 AAQDVFAGNNS
+2678 AAVGTNVAGNNS
-2689 SQATL
+2689 TQAKL
-2694 TLGKTATFKGADVVD
+2694 ALGGTISVKGSDV
-2709 ANGIPLTDTALS
+2709 ALS
-2721 SKLKEDYSNANITT
+2721 STETLTDKLANDYSSANVTTQVTGSDGNVTT
-2735 TTSADSDGGVT
+2735 TV
-2746 TNFYLKKDLVGR
+2746 YLKKDLVGR

-2766 SNGNVANSDRTASL
+2766 SDGNVAESDRTASL

-2787 SGDTAMVGHLF
+2787 KDDTALTGHLF
-2798 LAGEKRTAYTDNP
+2798 LAGEKRTGAAENP

-2826 KGDDTKGDLLNS
+2826 EGDNAKGDLLN
-2838 NLPITRIYYTDEGN
+2838 PDTPVTRIYYKDEGN
-2852 YTYALATMNDGF
+2852 YTYALATMDDGF
-2864 HAAGD
+2864 YAAGD

-2890 AGQTPDDLL
+2890 NGQTADALL
-2899 TSGNIGVVAGS
+2899 TSGNIGVVADSG
-2910 STDGSSTDGSSTD
+2910 TD

-2933 QGLTSATF
+2933 KDLTSATF
-2941 TGDTTSLTVDGTGLK
+2941 IGDTTSLTVDGTGLK

-2979 RKVQNVGS
+2979 RKLQNVGS

-2996 GVNGGDVYKVQQK
+2996 GVNGDDVYKVQQK

-3022 VSVSGDNLAIQS
+3022 VSVSGDNLALQTTS
-3034 AQNTNGST
+3034 NVNGST
-3042 NYKLKLN
+3042 NYEVKLN
-3049 DTVTL
+3049 DKVTL
-3054 GTETAKQITLD
+3054 GTGAAKQITLD
-3065 GVNGNASIGK
+3065 GVNGNASIGQ

-3089 SFSTTGNVAAG
+3089 SFSTTGNVEAG

-3137 YKADEIHESRAATE
+3137 YKANEIHESRAATE

-3168 GALTSVSAGSN
+3168 GALTSVSQGSN
-3179 IAISNTPSTDGKKTD
+3179 ITVSSTPSADGKKTD

-3202 LSGLTSASFTNGRT
+3202 LSDLSSASFTNGKT
-3216 GGEEQTAL
+3216 GSDAQAAVVDAT
-3224 VSAGGLSLGEGDA
+3224 GLSLGQGEE

-3256 GSGLQKVSATSYL
+3256 GSGLKKVSDTSYL

-3285 IGDVRTMLSDARD
+3285 IGDVRTLLSDARD
-3298 VFAGNNGTTATLTLG
+3298 VFAGNNRTTATLTLG

-3323 DLTGSQT
+3323 ALTGSQT
-3330 LEKALV
+3330 LEEALA
-3336 ADYSNANLTARTV
+3336 ADYSKANLTARTV

-3371 NLGQIGSN
+3371 SLGNIGTD
-3379 GKVADPAAQLYTQ
+3379 GTVADPAARLYTQ
-3392 PASDTDSTLTGHL
+3392 PVSDTDSTLTGHL
-3405 KLTGTKEAKDGQTS
+3405 KLTGTKEAKDGETS

-3431 GSDLTNKD
+3431 GSDLTNKE

-3471 GQGNTLT
+3471 NQGNTLH

-3491 TAGSGLTAG
+3491 TAGSSLTAG

-3514 QLADTLTGLKKISF
+3514 QLADTLTGLKQISF
-3528 ADDSTVSIGREGI
+3528 AGSNVSIGQEGI
-3541 NAGGK
+3541 NAGDLK
-3546 AIGGVAAGT
+3546 ITNVQAGT
-3555 AETDAVNVKQLNKAK
+3555 EKNDAVNVQQLDEAK

-3594 GHTIYTVAADFKGAD
+3594 GHAIYTVAADFQGAD

-3618 NGADKS
+3618 DNGDKNL
-3624 TVTLQGAQGTRLTNL
+3624 VTLGGSSSTTPVKLTNL
-3639 AEGEISSTS
+3639 ADGDISSTS

-3656 LNEVLTYR
+3656 LNDVIAYR
-3664 NQTINVAGDTG
+3664 NQTIDVAGDSG

-3682 GNTLTV
+3682 GNTLKIA
-3688 SGDPNISTSSSGS
+3688 GDSNISTSSSGS
-3701 DTASNGTLQVSLAD
+3701 DTAKDGTLQVSLAD
-3715 NVYLKGLHIGRN
+3715 NVYLQGLHIGST
-3727 YPTHSDTSVDSVALT
+3727 YPTHDDTSVDSVALT
-3742 ADKDNQTGILTLR
+3742 ADGTNQTGILTLR

-3763 TYPRAQA
+3763 AYPRAQA
-3770 DISVFSAD
+3770 DISALSAA
-3778 PDQTYRAAPF
+3778 PGQTYMASPF

-3800 TTRNQ
+3800 TTKNQ

-3854 EHAAKVTSDTAD
+3854 EHAAQVTSDTAD
-3866 TYLTKNNIGV
+3866 KYLTKNNIGV
-3876 VTKSKVLNEDK
+3876 VTKSKVLNEDG

-3894 QIRLAKDLTGLTS
+3894 QIRLAKDLTDLTS

-3925 KLTLKAQA
+3925 KLTLNAQA

-3943 SGLDNGNNK
+3943 SGLDNGKNK

-3971 KSIINNT
+3971 KSIIGTDNNV
-3978 DGNIKGL
+3978 KGL
-3985 TFAAGDNTSATVH
+3985 SFTGDTGSVTKH
-3998 LGDTLKIAGAT
+3998 LGDTLQISGGT
-4009 DQDGAQNIHTT
+4009 DADSSRNITTSVGDDGILYVDLNRQLQLDGLHIGQKDSSVASLTT
-4020 VKDGTMTLQ
+4020 ETAVQKDGTTSTYGMLS
-4029 LDRKVQVDELHVG
+4029 LKGVD
-4042 QKGSDAASLTAVKMD
+4042 Q
-4057 GETGSIGQLHLQGMG
+4057 
-4072 NAQANIMTKMGTAS
+4072 AQASITTTMGTTS
-4086 LASTDDTITRL
+4086 LASSDPTTTRL
-4097 TYNNGNVGNAHEIAI
+4097 TYSNGNVVNAHEIAT

-4127 GADTPE
+4127 DADTPE

-4143 TLHITGGQTKVD
+4143 TLHITGGQTDTD

-4217 KFTAKGISAGDQRIQ
+4217 KFTADNGISAGGQRIQ

-4246 GQLRAVES
+4246 GQLQAVES

-4263 VNHGNASGNGN
+4263 VNHGNASGS
-4274 LTLTDTLDADGIHHN
+4274 LTLTDNLDDDNIHHN
-4289 YDIALSNTVTVGSAG
+4289 YDIALSDTVTVGSSG
-4304 QSITLD
+4304 TSITLD
-4310 GTHNTINGGSYVQF
+4310 GTRNTINGGSYVKF

-4331 GGTGTSPLA
+4331 GGIGTSPLA
-4340 IGWQSAGLQD
+4340 IGWQSASLQD
-4350 VITEKGNGRQ
+4350 VITEEAKGSK
-4360 TGNYITGL
+4360 TGNYLTGL
-4368 SNTSWDPL
+4368 SNTSWDPV
-4376 NVGYSPSRAATEGQ
+4376 NVGYSPNRAATEGQ

-4409 DADKSAEES
+4409 DADKTAEES
-4418 QGIEATLDSKVRII
+4418 QGIKATLGSQIRII

-4439 GDFDASNLNVIV
+4439 GDFDASNLSVIA
-4451 GKTPD
+4451 GKTTD

-4474 VYAGTPDAQGIHPV
+4474 VNAGTPDAQGVHPV
-4488 SVGRVTVTRD
+4488 SVGQVTVTRD

-4572 EAKRVTVSGVDDN
+4572 EAKRVTVSGVNDN
-4585 ITVTPAA
+4585 ITVAPAA
-4592 DTPNQY
+4592 DNPNHY
-4598 QVKLS
+4598 QVQLS
-4603 DTLKL
+4603 NTLKL
-4608 GQDSKSNPNI
+4608 GQDAKSNPNI

-4647 VTIGNGTSGHQ
+4647 VTIGNGTSGHKK
-4658 MVTISG
+4658 VTLNG
-4664 NDGTMTGLTNKTWD
+4664 NDGTISGLTNTSITASD
-4678 ANNIISGRAATEDQL
+4678 FATQGRAATEEQL
-4693 KQAVS
+4693 KQVADNVS
-4698 DAKQAA
+4698 EIKKNNSDYQLVGEKDKEG
-4704 QQNDTHVKANTYKVS
+4704 NYTGDYKVS
-4719 DDHKV
+4719 DGNQVKLHVQDSMHPDQVK
-4724 SLDVVDGTGAKK
+4724 DIT
-4736 GSVVIDNVAKATD
+4736 IDNVAKASDLGDVSQISDD
-4749 IGDISNIDEDI
+4749 IQ
-4760 RNKENNNVVGAL
+4760 NKENNNVVGAL
-4772 NNLNQKVKDAANGS
+4772 NNLNQKVKEAANGS

-4820 AIKIATRKDVS
+4820 AIKIAT
-4831 FDKVT
+4831 
-4836 IGSGTSGHSRV
+4836 
-4847 TISGKDGTMTGLTNK
+4847 
-4862 TWDANN
+4862 
-4868 IISGRAA
+4868 
-4875 TEDQLKQAVSDA
+4875 
-4887 KQAAQQNDTHVK
+4887 
-4899 ANTYKVSD
+4899 
-4907 DHKVSLDVVDGTGA
+4907 
-4921 KKGSVVID
+4921 
-4929 NVAKATDIGDI
+4929 
-4940 SNIDEDIRN
+4940 
-4949 KENNNIVDSLN
+4949 
-4960 NLNKKIQENS
+4960 
-4970 GNVQAG
+4970 
-4976 WTSKIDGVDVK
+4976 
-4987 TVTPKDKQNFQ
+4987 
-4998 NFESGDNIQLSNDN
+4998 
-5012 GAIKITTKKD
+5012 KKD

-5030 GSGDSQMTLD
+5030 GSGDSKMTLD

-5045 AGKVKVSH
+5045 AGKVKVS
-5053 SEINAGGNRIQHVAD
+5053 SEGINAGGNRIQGVAD
-5068 GTEKD
+5068 GKEKD

-5080 VDTKVDEVN
+5080 L
-5089 AKVDKVADAAGT
+5089 AQVADAAGE
-5101 AIDALGNH
+5101 AINSLGNH
-5109 INRLDRRINK
+5109 LSRLDTRINR

-5132 DPNSDDDL
+5132 DPNGDDAW
-5140 SFSAGIGN
+5140 SISAGIGN
-5148 YRGSTAAAIGA
+5148 YRNSTAAAIGA
-5159 FYRPSD
+5159 FYRPND
-5165 NVTVSMGATVG
+5165 NMIVSMGATVG
-5176 NGENMVNA
+5176 NGENMINA
-5184 GVTIGVGE
+5184 GVTVGIGS
-5192 GVGRNPSTRK
+5192 GVSRGPVSK
-5202 DMIREISQLKEA
+5202 AALVREISALKQE
-5214 NAAKEA
+5214 NQAKDA
-5220 EVRDLKKQV
+5220 EVKNLKNQV
-5229 QTLQKQNE
+5229 QELQKQNQ

-5243 KRIMEKLGI
+5243 DRIMEKLGLK

>member
-34 HDGRKGNAWLIWAI
+34 HDRRKGNAWLIWAI

-63 GERVQYDSVTIGDYP
+63 GEKVQYGGVTIGDYP
-78 NKQGDLFVYGTS
+78 NKQGDLFVYGIS

-105 DSQKHGFSFGKAQW
+105 DSQKHGFSFGKAQY
-119 NSRLYNY
+119 NSKLYNY

-157 GDTAYAEKANAVAI
+157 GDTASAERANAVAI
-171 GKSASAQGTSSIA
+171 GKSASAQGASSIA
-184 LGESA
+184 LGDSA
-189 HATADDGMAFGH
+189 HATETDGLSIGH
-201 SSESNM
+201 SSESTM

-254 AIGQDSSSDHPYGIA
+254 AIGQDSSSNHPYGIA
-269 IGGNNVGEKGANA
+269 IGGNNVGDKGANA

-298 AEGGAAIGYGAKV
+298 AEGGVAVGYGAKV
-311 EGDDAKNGVALG
+311 DGSDAKDGVALG

-328 NWATKAGVLG
+328 NWATKAGVQG

-345 NTGNIQ
+345 NTGNVQ
-351 NSAFQSAIASPVWK
+351 NSTFQSAIASPVWK

-420 KITPKYNDDGSRTF
+420 KITPTYNNDGSRTF

-443 SGSGGHFVSVTKNNS
+443 SGSGGHFVSVTKNNAGD
-458 WESDDS
+458 SDDS
-464 LKNADNYNNDGAT
+464 LKTADNYNNDGAT
-477 GTQSTAVGVNAQAQ
+477 GTQSTAVGVNAKAQ
-491 TQGTALGNEAKAS
+491 TQGTALGNGATAGATAT

-668 LGSGAYVATENG
+668 LGSGAFVNAENG
-680 NKTSVALGAGSQV
+680 GKTSVALGAGSQV
-693 NNGDTMGTDSMAIK
+693 NNGDTVGTASMAIK
-707 DTYGETSDSTTYK
+707 DTYGETSNSTTYK

-725 PDGTVSLG
+725 PTGTISVGSG
-733 YTQDGVDHT
+733 SGSSEQT

-764 QLYGVTQSIEKV
+764 QLYGVTQSIAKV

-787 YSVNATDTK
+787 YSVNATNTK
-796 TGSNYLNDGAHGI
+796 TGSNYLNDGAHGP
-809 NSLAAGNK
+809 NSLAAGNA

-832 LAGEAKDDTKSGAT
+832 LAGDEQDATKSGAT
-846 AIGMNAKAL
+846 AIGMNAQAL

-865 ASSSGYSTAL
+865 ANSSGYSTAL
-875 GNAATATSY
+875 GNAASASSY

-998 NFNLTGGLTG
+998 NFNITGGLTG
-1008 NVLTGTKAST
+1008 NALTGTKAST

-1024 KNAAGGGLEVVMTTT
+1024 KNTAGGGLEVVMTTS
-1039 PTFDT
+1039 PSFDT

-1087 TTDAVNYGQLSAVSS
+1087 TTDAVNYGQLKTVSDS
-1102 DLSTFEN
+1102 LTDLSG
-1109 KTIQVGGNDGTISR
+1109 KTIKLAGNDGGSISR
-1123 KLGENPI
+1123 KLGDDAF
-1130 LIQGAGTKDNANY
+1130 LIKGAGTGNVSDY

-1148 KTHVDE
+1148 LTSVDS
-1154 NGVLQIL
+1154 NGVLQL
-1161 LDKELL
+1161 LLAKELK
-1167 EDRIDV
+1167 EDKLDV
-1173 GSALAKPMDSRVNYP
+1173 GTALTSPKDSNVAYP
-1188 VVLGTDNTDPTVGY
+1188 VTIGTLSTNSTIGY
-1202 VGINGRDGTSAVI
+1202 IGLNGADSTSAVI
-1215 TSYAGSPIP
+1215 TAYDASGTTRLK
-1224 GSDFNYTDSEGKSR
+1224 YTDEDGKSP
-1238 MTRLEYTDQAG
+1238 TL
-1249 HVHHVATLTDGLTF
+1249 ATLDDGLTF
-1263 GGDNSQMQIDSES
+1263 GGDNSTQS
-1276 GTVTGTNVISRK
+1276 TNTDVISRS
-1288 LRAKEYGKD
+1288 LTAG
-1297 TTTNYLQIKGGAD
+1297 TGNYLQIKGGAD
-1310 AAKLS
+1310 ANKLTNN
-1315 DGNIGVQAS
+1315 NIGVQVDS
-1324 SADGSLTVK
+1324 STGTISVK
-1333 LSQEL
+1333 LAQEL
-1338 TGLTSAQFGDGVTV
+1338 TDLTSAQFGAGVTV

-1358 LGTGTKTISLT
+1358 IGSGDSQVSLT
-1369 ANGLNNGGQKVTN
+1369 GSGLNNGGQKVTN
-1382 VKAGDISSTSTDAII
+1382 VKAGDISSTSTDAIN

-1408 GSAKGISFR
+1408 GSAKGISFG

-1453 SVTDKGELTVTM
+1453 SVTDRGELTVTM

-1508 VGIKGKNQ
+1508 VGIKGKNN

-1522 ADHDASGNTRLDYL
+1522 ADHDASGTRLDYL

-1567 STLSITGGIN
+1567 STLSITGGIT
-1577 DTGNLTTGNIGVV
+1577 DTGKLTTNNIGVV

-1608 TDATFNSGAAQT
+1608 TDVTFNSGAAQT

-1656 AGTLSADSTDGV
+1656 SGTLSADSTDGV

-1677 QNVSTNTTNISG
+1677 QNVSTNTTHISN

-1746 LEVRLAKDLTGL
+1746 LEVRLAKNLTGL

-1780 PTSSGNAVTLTA
+1780 PTTGGNAVNLTA

-1798 GRQLHGVQAGDVS
+1798 NRPLHGVQAGEVS
-1811 ATSTDAVNGSQLH
+1811 ATSTDAVNGSQLN

-1832 AQEEARKHSTVS
+1832 ARTEARKHSTVS

-1850 VAHSDNTDGSKNYTV
+1850 VSPSDNTDGSKNYTV

-1887 TASIGSGTTVVTVD
+1887 TASIGSGTTAVTVD
-1901 GRTGAIAG
+1901 GTTGAIAG

-1927 IRLNSTAD
+1927 IRLNSMAD

-1947 LSNIS
+1947 LSNTR

-1959 VDNRAATEG
+1959 VDDRAATEG
-1968 ELGDVIESIQNGS
+1968 ELSDVIGSIQNGT

-2023 SAQFTNGE
+2023 SAQFTNGK

-2066 QQVQN
+2066 QQIQH
-2071 VASGLTGQMYTYAA
+2071 VASGLTGTTYTDAA

-2096 AQSQTLTDTGIVFS
+2096 AQSKSLTDTGIVFA
-2110 GNTGKETL
+2110 GNTGTETL
-2118 VLGKTAKIQGADL
+2118 ALGKTAKIQGADL
-2131 ADGTTLAEDYTIANL
+2131 VDGTTLTEDYTTANL

-2203 TGHLVLKGTKPTDT
+2203 TGHLVLKGTQPTDT

-2228 YVQDGSAELKPA
+2228 YVQDGSDELKPA
-2240 DSKQMTRVMYADE
+2240 DSKKMTRVMYADE
-2253 SSGIHELATLEDGL
+2253 SSGTHELATLEDGL

-2281 NDTLTVTG
+2281 NNTLTVIG

-2318 LKDLTSVAVTGEQF
+2318 LKDLTSVAVTGEKF
-2332 ATTLTGDGMTITP
+2332 ATTLTGDGITIAP
-2345 VGSGAAAN
+2345 VGSGAAAS

-2361 GINLGNREV
+2361 GINLGTRKV
-2370 TGLTAGTIGAGSTD
+2370 TGLAAGTIGSGSTD

-2398 QKAQTEAGKHTT
+2398 SQAQAEAGKHTT

-2419 LTPTAESETKGAD
+2419 LTPTAESDTQGAD
-2432 YALNLNNKITLG
+2432 YALKLNNKITLG
-2444 TGDNQVVLDGS
+2444 TGANQVVLDGS
-2455 DTGNSSFGKQITL
+2455 DTGKSSFGKQITL
-2468 NGSTGAV
+2468 NGATGAV

-2502 DNTVTPNVMKDT
+2502 DSTANPNVMKDT

-2523 DDQNIVRN
+2523 NDKNIVSD

-2546 NAGKISA
+2546 NAGQISA
-2553 GSTVVDGS
+2553 GSTVVAGS
-2561 SNISVSSS
+2561 SNISISSS
-2569 KDSTGKI
+2569 RDDTGKI

-2583 TPELTGLTSAV
+2583 TPKLTGLTSAV

-2612 GLSLGT
+2612 GLSLGAE
-2618 VDGAARFTRSGISA
+2618 DGAARFTRSGISA
-2632 GGQQVTKVGSGL
+2632 GSQQIKNLGSGITGTDGY
-2644 KKVSDTSYLYDDTV
+2644 DTTIT
-2658 KGQEN
+2658 GQAD
-2663 YNHAANI
+2663 YNNAASI

-2766 SNGNVANSDRTASL
+2766 SDGNVANSDRTASL
-2780 YQAQSQA
+2780 YQARSQA

-2826 KGDDTKGDLLNS
+2826 EGDDAKGDLLKPD
-2838 NLPITRIYYTDEGN
+2838 LPITRIYYTDEGN
-2852 YTYALATMNDGF
+2852 YTYALATMDDGF

-2890 AGQTPDDLL
+2890 TGQSADDLL

-2910 STDGSSTDGSSTD
+2910 STDGSSTD
-2923 TLNLRLAKKL
+2923 TLNLRLAKNL

-2971 SDQIDLGG
+2971 SDQINLGG

-2987 GSVAEGSTD
+2987 GSVEAGSTD

-3022 VSVSGDNLAIQS
+3022 VTVSDDNLGLVSTAN
-3034 AQNTNGST
+3034 ANGST
-3042 NYKLKLN
+3042 NYALKLN
-3049 DTVTL
+3049 DKVTL
-3054 GTETAKQITLD
+3054 GTGAAKQITLD
-3065 GVNGNASIGK
+3065 GVNGNASIGQ
-3075 QITLEGE
+3075 QITLEGK
-3082 TGKVTAS
+3082 TGQVTAG

-3179 IAISNTPSTDGKKTD
+3179 IAISNTPSIDGKKTD
-3194 YQVSLAKD
+3194 YQVSLAKNLSD
-3202 LSGLTSASFTNGRT
+3202 LSSASFTNGET
-3216 GGEEQTAL
+3216 GSDAQAAVVDAT
-3224 VSAGGLSLGEGDA
+3224 GLSLGQGEK

-3243 SGISAGGQQVTKV
+3243 SSISAGGQQVTKV

-3285 IGDVRTMLSDARD
+3285 IGDVRTLLSDARD

-3500 NIGVVSDG
+3500 NIGVVSNG

-3528 ADDSTVSIGREGI
+3528 VDSTVSIGQEGI
-3541 NAGGK
+3541 NAGDK
-3546 AIGGVAAGT
+3546 AISGVADGSK
-3555 AETDAVNVKQLNKAK
+3555 ETDAVNVKQLGEAK

-3594 GHTIYTVAADFKGAD
+3594 GHAIYTVAADFKGAD

-3618 NGADKS
+3618 DGTDKS

-3648 TDAVTGKQ
+3648 TDTVTGKQ
-3656 LNEVLTYR
+3656 LNEVITYR
-3664 NQTINVAGDTG
+3664 NQTINVVGDTVSG

-3688 SGDPNISTSSSGS
+3688 SGDPNISTRSSGS
-3701 DTASNGTLQVSLAD
+3701 DTASNGTLQVSLKD
-3715 NVYLKGLHIGRN
+3715 NVYLQGLHIGSA
-3727 YPTHSDTSVDSVALT
+3727 YPTHSKASVDSVALT
-3742 ADKDNQTGILTLR
+3742 ADADNQTGILTLR

-3770 DISVFSAD
+3770 DISVLSAA
-3778 PDQTYRAAPF
+3778 PGQTYMAAPF

-3794 TSSSGT
+3794 TSNSGT

-3805 PVRLAYRDNYNTA
+3805 PVRLAYRDNYSTA

-3854 EHAAKVTSDTAD
+3854 EHAAQVTSETAD

-3876 VTKSKVLNEDK
+3876 VTKSKVMNEDG

-3894 QIRLAKDLTGLTS
+3894 
-3907 ATFTNDNGD
+3907 
-3916 TAVIDAKNL
+3916 
-3925 KLTLKAQA
+3925 
-3933 EGKSPVSLTS
+3933 
-3943 SGLDNGNNK
+3943 
-3952 ITNVAAG
+3952 
-3959 TSDLDAVNYGQI
+3959 
-3971 KSIINNT
+3971 
-3978 DGNIKGL
+3978 
-3985 TFAAGDNTSATVH
+3985 
-3998 LGDTLKIAGAT
+3998 
-4009 DQDGAQNIHTT
+4009 
-4020 VKDGTMTLQ
+4020 
-4029 LDRKVQVDELHVG
+4029 
-4042 QKGSDAASLTAVKMD
+4042 
-4057 GETGSIGQLHLQGMG
+4057 
-4072 NAQANIMTKMGTAS
+4072 
-4086 LASTDDTITRL
+4086 
-4097 TYNNGNVGNAHEIAI
+4097 
-4112 LEDGL
+4112 
-4117 RFTGDNYVAA
+4117 
-4127 GADTPE
+4127 
-4133 QNVVKTQLDQ
+4133 
-4143 TLHITGGQTKVD
+4143 
-4155 SLTALTDKNI
+4155 
-4165 GVVAENGGLS
+4165 
-4175 IRLAK
+4175 
-4180 VLDGMTDIY
+4180 
-4189 MGDTAAEASHLDKTG
+4189 
-4204 LYLSPTSSKDYKA
+4204 
-4217 KFTAKGISAGDQRIQ
+4217 
-4232 NVADGTDTSDAATV
+4232 
-4246 GQLRAVES
+4246 
-4254 KANNATTLT
+4254 
-4263 VNHGNASGNGN
+4263 
-4274 LTLTDTLDADGIHHN
+4274 
-4289 YDIALSNTVTVGSAG
+4289 
-4304 QSITLD
+4304 
-4310 GTHNTINGGSYVQF
+4310 
-4324 GGQTSST
+4324 
-4331 GGTGTSPLA
+4331 
-4340 IGWQSAGLQD
+4340 
-4350 VITEKGNGRQ
+4350 
-4360 TGNYITGL
+4360 
-4368 SNTSWDPL
+4368 
-4376 NVGYSPSRAATEGQ
+4376 
-4390 LRDVEK
+4390 
-4396 QVWENPITFLGNH
+4396 
-4409 DADKSAEES
+4409 
-4418 QGIEATLDSKVRII
+4418 
-4432 GTGTGEA
+4432 
-4439 GDFDASNLNVIV
+4439 
-4451 GKTPD
+4451 
-4456 GKSDA
+4456 
-4461 LIIQMKKAPSFTT
+4461 
-4474 VYAGTPDAQGIHPV
+4474 
-4488 SVGRVTVTRD
+4488 
-4498 GKTETV
+4498 
-4504 DGVVITDGPMIT
+4504 
-4516 KDGINNYG
+4516 
-4524 KQITHLKSGG
+4524 
-4534 IYNEEDK
+4534 
-4541 KYHYESDEV
+4541 
-4550 GTNAATIQDVKN
+4550 
-4562 IASAAAQSEV
+4562 
-4572 EAKRVTVSGVDDN
+4572 
-4585 ITVTPAA
+4585 
-4592 DTPNQY
+4592 
-4598 QVKLS
+4598 
-4603 DTLKL
+4603 
-4608 GQDSKSNPNI
+4608 
-4618 LIDGQNG
+4618 
-4625 KVTVGS
+4625 
-4631 GSTGNNSV
+4631 
-4639 VIDGNGGT
+4639 
-4647 VTIGNGTSGHQ
+4647 
-4658 MVTISG
+4658 
-4664 NDGTMTGLTNKTWD
+4664 
-4678 ANNIISGRAATEDQL
+4678 
-4693 KQAVS
+4693 
-4698 DAKQAA
+4698 
-4704 QQNDTHVKANTYKVS
+4704 
-4719 DDHKV
+4719 
-4724 SLDVVDGTGAKK
+4724 
-4736 GSVVIDNVAKATD
+4736 
-4749 IGDISNIDEDI
+4749 
-4760 RNKENNNVVGAL
+4760 
-4772 NNLNQKVKDAANGS
+4772 
-4786 WESQINGETVKKV
+4786 
-4799 KAGDVQNF
+4799 
-4807 TSGDNIQLSNDNG
+4807 
-4820 AIKIATRKDVS
+4820 
-4831 FDKVT
+4831 
-4836 IGSGTSGHSRV
+4836 
-4847 TISGKDGTMTGLTNK
+4847 
-4862 TWDANN
+4862 
-4868 IISGRAA
+4868 
-4875 TEDQLKQAVSDA
+4875 
-4887 KQAAQQNDTHVK
+4887 
-4899 ANTYKVSD
+4899 
-4907 DHKVSLDVVDGTGA
+4907 
-4921 KKGSVVID
+4921 
-4929 NVAKATDIGDI
+4929 
-4940 SNIDEDIRN
+4940 
-4949 KENNNIVDSLN
+4949 
-4960 NLNKKIQENS
+4960 
-4970 GNVQAG
+4970 
-4976 WTSKIDGVDVK
+4976 
-4987 TVTPKDKQNFQ
+4987 
-4998 NFESGDNIQLSNDN
+4998 
-5012 GAIKITTKKD
+5012 
-5022 VSFDKVTI
+5022 
-5030 GSGDSQMTLD
+5030 
-5040 KDGLQ
+5040 
-5045 AGKVKVSH
+5045 
-5053 SEINAGGNRIQHVAD
+5053 
-5068 GTEKD
+5068 
-5073 DAATVGQ
+5073 
-5080 VDTKVDEVN
+5080 
-5089 AKVDKVADAAGT
+5089 
-5101 AIDALGNH
+5101 
-5109 INRLDRRINK
+5109 
-5119 VGAGAAALAALHP
+5119 
-5132 DPNSDDDL
+5132 
-5140 SFSAGIGN
+5140 
-5148 YRGSTAAAIGA
+5148 
-5159 FYRPSD
+5159 
-5165 NVTVSMGATVG
+5165 
-5176 NGENMVNA
+5176 
-5184 GVTIGVGE
+5184 
-5192 GVGRNPSTRK
+5192 
-5202 DMIREISQLKEA
+5202 
-5214 NAAKEA
+5214 
-5220 EVRDLKKQV
+5220 
-5229 QTLQKQNE
+5229 
-5237 DTQEKL
+5237 
-5243 KRIMEKLGI
+5243 

>member
-34 HDGRKGNAWLIWAI
+34 HDGRKGNAWLIGAI

-56 GTAWAAA
+56 GTALAAA
-63 GERVQYDSVTIGDYP
+63 GEKVQYGGVTIGDYP

-105 DSQKHGFSFGKAQW
+105 DSQKHGFSFGKAQY
-119 NSRLYNY
+119 NSKLYNY

-171 GKSASAQGTSSIA
+171 GKSASAQGKSSIA

-269 IGGNNVGEKGANA
+269 IGGNNVGDKGANA

-293 SLVNG
+293 SIVNG
-298 AEGGAAIGYGAKV
+298 AEGGVAVGYGAKV
-311 EGDDAKNGVALG
+311 DGSDAKDGVALG

-328 NWATKAGVLG
+328 NWATKAGVQG

-345 NTGNIQ
+345 NTGNVQ
-351 NSAFQSAIASPVWK
+351 NSTFQSAIASPVWK

-420 KITPKYNDDGSRTF
+420 KITPKYNNDGSRTF

-443 SGSGGHFVSVTKNNS
+443 SGSGGHFVSVTKNND
-458 WESDDS
+458 WDNDDS
-464 LKNADNYNNDGAT
+464 LKTAGNYNNNGAT

-491 TQGTALGNEAKAS
+491 TQGTALGNGANAS

-588 ATASGAASLGT
+588 ATADGAASLGT

-668 LGSGAYVATENG
+668 LGSDAFVNAENG
-680 NKTSVALGAGSQV
+680 GKTSVALGAGSQV
-693 NNGDTMGTDSMAIK
+693 NNGDTVGTASMAIK

-725 PDGTVSLG
+725 PTGTISVGSG
-733 YTQDGVDHT
+733 SGSSEQT

-787 YSVNATDTK
+787 YSVNATDK
-796 TGSNYLNDGAHGI
+796 GTGSNYLNDGAHGI

-817 AQAYGSGSVAIGLSS
+817 AQAYGSGSLAIGLSS
-832 LAGEAKDDTKSGAT
+832 LAGDAQDAKQTGAT
-846 AIGMNAKAL
+846 AIGMNAQAL

-875 GNAATATSY
+875 GNAASASSY

-962 TNDTDAVNVAQLK
+962 TQDTDAVNVAQLK

-998 NFNLTGGLTG
+998 NFNITGGLTG
-1008 NVLTGTKAST
+1008 DALTGTKAST

-1044 VTANRNISVTN
+1044 VTANHSITVKNA
-1055 SSTEAGTSDI
+1055 STADGTSDI
-1065 SISGTGLSMGS
+1065 SIGGNGLFMGT
-1076 KKITNLKAGSD
+1076 KKITGLAAGTD
-1087 TTDAVNYGQLSAVSS
+1087 NTDAVNFGQLSAVSS
-1102 DLSTFEN
+1102 DLSAFEN

-1130 LIQGAGTKDNANY
+1130 LIQGAGTKDNKYY

-1148 KTHVDE
+1148 RTYVDQK
-1154 NGVLQIL
+1154 GVLQIL

-1173 GSALAKPMDSRVNYP
+1173 GSALANPTDSRVNHP
-1188 VVLGTDNTDPTVGY
+1188 VVLGTDNTIGY

-1215 TSYAGSPIP
+1215 TAASDSAGTTRLT
-1224 GSDFNYTDSEGKSR
+1224 YTDEKGKTPVLAS
-1238 MTRLEYTDQAG
+1238 LD
-1249 HVHHVATLTDGLTF
+1249 DGLTF
-1263 GGDNSQMQIDSES
+1263 GGDNSTQS
-1276 GTVTGTNVISRK
+1276 TNTSVIARS
-1288 LRAKEYGKD
+1288 LQPGQG
-1297 TTTNYLQIKGGAD
+1297 NYLQITGGAD
-1310 AAKLS
+1310 ASSLTS
-1315 DGNIGVQAS
+1315 GNIGVQA
-1324 SADGSLTVK
+1324 DPTTGT
-1333 LSQEL
+1333 LSVQLAQNL

-1352 NGTGLT
+1352 NGTGLII
-1358 LGTGTKTISLT
+1358 GSGDNPVQLT
-1369 ANGLNNGGQKVTN
+1369 SAGLNNGGHILTG
-1382 VKAGDISSTSTDAII
+1382 VKKGSISETSTDAIN
-1397 GSQLTNILNAD
+1397 GSQLTNILNGD
-1408 GSAKGISFR
+1408 GSAKGISFG

-1453 SVTDKGELTVTM
+1453 SVTDRGELTVTM
-1465 APQIQENKIYVGTQI
+1465 APEIQENKIYVGTQI
-1480 PKESSP
+1480 SEESSP

-1522 ADHDASGNTRLDYL
+1522 ADHDASGKTRLDYL
-1536 DTQNNA
+1536 DTQNKA

-1567 STLSITGGIN
+1567 STLSITGGIT
-1577 DTGNLTTGNIGVV
+1577 DTGKLTTNNIGVV
-1590 SSGNGGLKV
+1590 SGGNGRLTV

-1644 LHANNQKVTAVQ
+1644 LHANDQKVAHVQ

-1677 QNVSTNTTNISG
+1677 QNVTANTTHISN

-1718 LTGGETSVDN
+1718 LRGGETSVDN

-1740 ADGNGK
+1740 ADTDGK

-1771 LTGNGLTIT
+1771 LTGNGMTIT
-1780 PTSSGNAVTLTA
+1780 PTTGGNAVTLTA
-1792 QNLNLG
+1792 QNLDLG
-1798 GRQLHGVQAGDVS
+1798 GRQLHGVQAGALS
-1811 ATSTDAVNGSQLH
+1811 ATSTDAVNGSQLN

-1832 AQEEARKHSTVS
+1832 AQAEARKHSTVS

-1850 VAHSDNTDGSKNYTV
+1850 VTLSDNTDGSKNYTV

-1876 GTAITLDGTQG
+1876 GTAITLDGIQG
-1887 TASIGSGTTVVTVD
+1887 TASIGSGTTAVTVD
-1901 GRTGAIAG
+1901 GTTGAIAG
-1909 SSLQVS
+1909 SSLRIS
-1915 GNVQAGSVAVGD
+1915 GNVQAGSVAVGA
-1927 IRLNSTAD
+1927 IRLNSTDDAA
-1935 TSSNITANTITG
+1935 SHITANTITG
-1947 LSNIS
+1947 LSNTS

-1959 VDNRAATEG
+1959 VGDRAATEG
-1968 ELGDVIESIQNGS
+1968 ELSDVIGSIQNGS

-2023 SAQFTNGE
+2023 SAQFTNGK
-2031 TGTEAQTAVVTSDGL
+2031 TGAEAQTAVVTSDGI
-2046 SLGSED
+2046 SLGIED

-2066 QQVQN
+2066 QQVQH
-2071 VASGLTGQMYTYAA
+2071 VASGLTGQMYTDAA

-2096 AQSQTLTDTGIVFS
+2096 AQSKSLTDTGIVFA
-2110 GNTGKETL
+2110 GNTGTGTL
-2118 VLGKTAKIQGADL
+2118 ALGKTAKIQGADL
-2131 ADGTTLAEDYTIANL
+2131 ADGTTLTEDYTTANL

-2169 GRSLSLGNQDTN
+2169 GRSLSLGTQDTN

-2203 TGHLVLKGTKPTDT
+2203 TGHLVLKGTQPTDT

-2228 YVQDGSAELKPA
+2228 YVQDGSDELKPA
-2240 DSKQMTRVMYADE
+2240 DSKKMTRVMYADE
-2253 SSGIHELATLEDGL
+2253 SSGTHELATLEDGL
-2267 KFKGDKGN
+2267 KFNGDN
-2275 TSAVLL
+2275 DDISTVLL
-2281 NDTLTVTG
+2281 NGTLTVNG
-2289 GADTSKLT
+2289 GADPSKLT

-2318 LKDLTSVAVTGEQF
+2318 LKDLTSVAVTGEKF
-2332 ATTLTGDGMTITP
+2332 ATTLTGDGMTIAP
-2345 VGSGAAAN
+2345 VGSGAAAS

-2398 QKAQTEAGKHTT
+2398 QQAQTEAGKHTT

-2432 YALNLNNKITLG
+2432 YALKLKNKITLG
-2444 TGDNQVVLDGS
+2444 TGDNRVVLDGS

-2468 NGSTGAV
+2468 NGATGAV

-2502 DNTVTPNVMKDT
+2502 DSTANPNVMKDT

-2523 DDQNIVRN
+2523 NDKNIVSD

-2546 NAGKISA
+2546 NAGQISA
-2553 GSTVVDGS
+2553 GSTVVAGS
-2561 SNISVSSS
+2561 SNISISSS
-2569 KDSTGKI
+2569 KDDTGKI

-2583 TPELTGLTSAV
+2583 TPELKGLTSAV

-2603 EETNTITSN
+2603 EETAALTSD
-2612 GLSLGT
+2612 GLTLGT

-2826 KGDDTKGDLLNS
+2826 EGDDAKGDLLKPD
-2838 NLPITRIYYTDEGN
+2838 LPITRIYYTDEGN
-2852 YTYALATMNDGF
+2852 YTYALATMDDGF

-2890 AGQTPDDLL
+2890 AGQTPDALL
-2899 TSGNIGVVAGS
+2899 TSGNIGVVA
-2910 STDGSSTDGSSTD
+2910 SSTD
-2923 TLNLRLAKKL
+2923 TLNLRLAKNL
-2933 QGLTSATF
+2933 TGLTSAAF

-2971 SDQIDLGG
+2971 SDQINLGG
-2979 RKVQNVGS
+2979 RTLQNVGS
-2987 GSVAEGSTD
+2987 GSVEAGSTD

-3151 GQLQDVVSKIKS
+3151 GQLQDVVSKIES

-3194 YQVSLAKD
+3194 YQVSLAKNLSD
-3202 LSGLTSASFTNGRT
+3202 LSSASFTNGET
-3216 GGEEQTAL
+3216 GSDAQAAVVDAT
-3224 VSAGGLSLGEGDA
+3224 GLSLGQGEE

-3243 SGISAGGQQVTKV
+3243 SSISAGGQQVTKV

-3285 IGDVRTMLSDARD
+3285 IGDVRTLLSDARD

-3379 GKVADPAAQLYTQ
+3379 GKVADPAAQLYT
-3392 PASDTDSTLTGHL
+3392 
-3405 KLTGTKEAKDGQTS
+3405 
-3419 STSADIYVKDVL
+3419 
-3431 GSDLTNKD
+3431 
-3439 RAVTRL
+3439 
-3445 MYQDGVDQRNHTV
+3445 
-3458 ATLDD
+3458 
-3463 GFYVQGDA
+3463 
-3471 GQGNTLT
+3471 
-3478 LPLTST
+3478 
-3484 LKIQGNT
+3484 
-3491 TAGSGLTAG
+3491 
-3500 NIGVVSDG
+3500 
-3508 KDTLKV
+3508 
-3514 QLADTLTGLKKISF
+3514 
-3528 ADDSTVSIGREGI
+3528 
-3541 NAGGK
+3541 
-3546 AIGGVAAGT
+3546 
-3555 AETDAVNVKQLNKAK
+3555 
-3570 AAASAEVKA
+3570 
-3579 GKNVTVSKDTTSAQD
+3579 
-3594 GHTIYTVAADFKGAD
+3594 
-3609 VSGSNAVVY
+3609 
-3618 NGADKS
+3618 
-3624 TVTLQGAQGTRLTNL
+3624 
-3639 AEGEISSTS
+3639 
-3648 TDAVTGKQ
+3648 
-3656 LNEVLTYR
+3656 
-3664 NQTINVAGDTG
+3664 
-3675 SAVKLNH
+3675 
-3682 GNTLTV
+3682 
-3688 SGDPNISTSSSGS
+3688 
-3701 DTASNGTLQVSLAD
+3701 
-3715 NVYLKGLHIGRN
+3715 
-3727 YPTHSDTSVDSVALT
+3727 
-3742 ADKDNQTGILTLR
+3742 
-3755 GDATHVSD
+3755 
-3763 TYPRAQA
+3763 
-3770 DISVFSAD
+3770 
-3778 PDQTYRAAPF
+3778 
-3788 LQEVYQ
+3788 
-3794 TSSSGT
+3794 
-3800 TTRNQ
+3800 
-3805 PVRLAYRDNYNTA
+3805 
-3818 HQIATLDDGYI
+3818 
-3829 FSGDNGDKNL
+3829 
-3839 TEKLNGTVALRGMDN
+3839 
-3854 EHAAKVTSDTAD
+3854 
-3866 TYLTKNNIGV
+3866 
-3876 VTKSKVLNEDK
+3876 
-3887 STQDGQV
+3887 
-3894 QIRLAKDLTGLTS
+3894 
-3907 ATFTNDNGD
+3907 
-3916 TAVIDAKNL
+3916 
-3925 KLTLKAQA
+3925 
-3933 EGKSPVSLTS
+3933 
-3943 SGLDNGNNK
+3943 
-3952 ITNVAAG
+3952 
-3959 TSDLDAVNYGQI
+3959 
-3971 KSIINNT
+3971 
-3978 DGNIKGL
+3978 
-3985 TFAAGDNTSATVH
+3985 
-3998 LGDTLKIAGAT
+3998 
-4009 DQDGAQNIHTT
+4009 
-4020 VKDGTMTLQ
+4020 
-4029 LDRKVQVDELHVG
+4029 
-4042 QKGSDAASLTAVKMD
+4042 
-4057 GETGSIGQLHLQGMG
+4057 
-4072 NAQANIMTKMGTAS
+4072 
-4086 LASTDDTITRL
+4086 
-4097 TYNNGNVGNAHEIAI
+4097 
-4112 LEDGL
+4112 
-4117 RFTGDNYVAA
+4117 
-4127 GADTPE
+4127 
-4133 QNVVKTQLDQ
+4133 
-4143 TLHITGGQTKVD
+4143 
-4155 SLTALTDKNI
+4155 
-4165 GVVAENGGLS
+4165 
-4175 IRLAK
+4175 
-4180 VLDGMTDIY
+4180 
-4189 MGDTAAEASHLDKTG
+4189 
-4204 LYLSPTSSKDYKA
+4204 
-4217 KFTAKGISAGDQRIQ
+4217 
-4232 NVADGTDTSDAATV
+4232 
-4246 GQLRAVES
+4246 
-4254 KANNATTLT
+4254 
-4263 VNHGNASGNGN
+4263 
-4274 LTLTDTLDADGIHHN
+4274 
-4289 YDIALSNTVTVGSAG
+4289 
-4304 QSITLD
+4304 
-4310 GTHNTINGGSYVQF
+4310 
-4324 GGQTSST
+4324 
-4331 GGTGTSPLA
+4331 
-4340 IGWQSAGLQD
+4340 
-4350 VITEKGNGRQ
+4350 
-4360 TGNYITGL
+4360 
-4368 SNTSWDPL
+4368 
-4376 NVGYSPSRAATEGQ
+4376 
-4390 LRDVEK
+4390 
-4396 QVWENPITFLGNH
+4396 
-4409 DADKSAEES
+4409 
-4418 QGIEATLDSKVRII
+4418 
-4432 GTGTGEA
+4432 
-4439 GDFDASNLNVIV
+4439 
-4451 GKTPD
+4451 
-4456 GKSDA
+4456 
-4461 LIIQMKKAPSFTT
+4461 
-4474 VYAGTPDAQGIHPV
+4474 
-4488 SVGRVTVTRD
+4488 
-4498 GKTETV
+4498 
-4504 DGVVITDGPMIT
+4504 
-4516 KDGINNYG
+4516 
-4524 KQITHLKSGG
+4524 
-4534 IYNEEDK
+4534 
-4541 KYHYESDEV
+4541 
-4550 GTNAATIQDVKN
+4550 
-4562 IASAAAQSEV
+4562 
-4572 EAKRVTVSGVDDN
+4572 
-4585 ITVTPAA
+4585 
-4592 DTPNQY
+4592 
-4598 QVKLS
+4598 
-4603 DTLKL
+4603 
-4608 GQDSKSNPNI
+4608 
-4618 LIDGQNG
+4618 
-4625 KVTVGS
+4625 
-4631 GSTGNNSV
+4631 
-4639 VIDGNGGT
+4639 
-4647 VTIGNGTSGHQ
+4647 
-4658 MVTISG
+4658 
-4664 NDGTMTGLTNKTWD
+4664 
-4678 ANNIISGRAATEDQL
+4678 
-4693 KQAVS
+4693 
-4698 DAKQAA
+4698 
-4704 QQNDTHVKANTYKVS
+4704 
-4719 DDHKV
+4719 
-4724 SLDVVDGTGAKK
+4724 
-4736 GSVVIDNVAKATD
+4736 
-4749 IGDISNIDEDI
+4749 
-4760 RNKENNNVVGAL
+4760 
-4772 NNLNQKVKDAANGS
+4772 
-4786 WESQINGETVKKV
+4786 
-4799 KAGDVQNF
+4799 
-4807 TSGDNIQLSNDNG
+4807 
-4820 AIKIATRKDVS
+4820 
-4831 FDKVT
+4831 
-4836 IGSGTSGHSRV
+4836 
-4847 TISGKDGTMTGLTNK
+4847 
-4862 TWDANN
+4862 
-4868 IISGRAA
+4868 
-4875 TEDQLKQAVSDA
+4875 
-4887 KQAAQQNDTHVK
+4887 
-4899 ANTYKVSD
+4899 
-4907 DHKVSLDVVDGTGA
+4907 
-4921 KKGSVVID
+4921 
-4929 NVAKATDIGDI
+4929 
-4940 SNIDEDIRN
+4940 
-4949 KENNNIVDSLN
+4949 
-4960 NLNKKIQENS
+4960 
-4970 GNVQAG
+4970 
-4976 WTSKIDGVDVK
+4976 
-4987 TVTPKDKQNFQ
+4987 
-4998 NFESGDNIQLSNDN
+4998 
-5012 GAIKITTKKD
+5012 
-5022 VSFDKVTI
+5022 
-5030 GSGDSQMTLD
+5030 
-5040 KDGLQ
+5040 
-5045 AGKVKVSH
+5045 
-5053 SEINAGGNRIQHVAD
+5053 
-5068 GTEKD
+5068 
-5073 DAATVGQ
+5073 
-5080 VDTKVDEVN
+5080 
-5089 AKVDKVADAAGT
+5089 
-5101 AIDALGNH
+5101 
-5109 INRLDRRINK
+5109 
-5119 VGAGAAALAALHP
+5119 
-5132 DPNSDDDL
+5132 
-5140 SFSAGIGN
+5140 
-5148 YRGSTAAAIGA
+5148 
-5159 FYRPSD
+5159 
-5165 NVTVSMGATVG
+5165 
-5176 NGENMVNA
+5176 
-5184 GVTIGVGE
+5184 
-5192 GVGRNPSTRK
+5192 
-5202 DMIREISQLKEA
+5202 
-5214 NAAKEA
+5214 
-5220 EVRDLKKQV
+5220 
-5229 QTLQKQNE
+5229 
-5237 DTQEKL
+5237 
-5243 KRIMEKLGI
+5243 